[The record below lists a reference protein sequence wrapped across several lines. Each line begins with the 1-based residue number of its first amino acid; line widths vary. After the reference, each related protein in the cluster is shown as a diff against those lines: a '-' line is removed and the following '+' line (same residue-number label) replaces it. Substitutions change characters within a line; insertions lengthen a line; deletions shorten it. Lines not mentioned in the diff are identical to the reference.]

1 MINYEG
7 ISYNLE
13 TIIEF
18 SSLKLLLEALA
29 KKQIEHNI
37 LFYGQNVNINKINN
51 NDNINQE
58 NNLDK
63 TETNNN
69 NENNNENNIEKIWIE
84 KINNS
89 GLIKVFIESQKK
101 LEEQNSFINELK
113 NKIDSLE
120 KNNETLVKE
129 INETKQIIIQNKE
142 KEREKKEKQNKEK
155 EKEII
160 KDNNKI
166 NKEEDKK
173 ETEKEKEKEET
184 NKETKEKKEIV
195 KKPENKDNNKD
206 NEKQNENINNINE
219 VINKPP
225 IKEEIIINEPIN
237 TESKTINI
245 YDTKN
250 KTKIHETYKYEKLE
264 NQLSQLEEKI
274 NSINDRLDEIEENT
288 DNNTSDININKND
301 ISKLKEKFKNFE
313 KKYNSKTQIPT
324 LVPETTNLQEEKNIE
339 EPNNNDDRINNLEN
353 DLNNLEDKLIKMID
367 QKLNEVKKRKSDD
380 NLIKDLNSQKEKL
393 KDFTDRINIEIK
405 TLKNKDEEL
414 ENKIQE
420 LMTFPEIKKINEKI
434 KIIQQELE
442 GSATKEDSKR
452 ILEELDKL
460 NQELNKYK
468 SFTASQKEVNNK
480 SREDMLRLKEAFDE
494 LKQDFS
500 SLNNLLEKNSLNK
513 LIENINN
520 ITDKFVEKSLYEN
533 DIKLI
538 NKKISKLQMDVNEH
552 NRNFAEL
559 MPKLEGILD
568 INEFNKLKKN
578 VEDLMSKGGN
588 LVNTNKSLDTQEIIR
603 NIKSME
609 AQVKIF
615 MKKLETENEKE
626 KERIN
631 DNCILASRPVGGF
644 KCASCETYI
653 GDIKENNVYLP
664 WNKYHGQ
671 DRPYRL
677 GSSFSRIL
685 QGLNIEQNYN
695 PFLHKKNYLKS
706 ENEKRYQIQNDS
718 LSVKKIRKIPPLN
731 QITISETNLENKYN
745 NSRSNNKTID
755 EQEMN
760 EYNGSGFMTNNKLK
774 KKLNVNLWGI
784 KSLKNLGNDKNVM
797 TINVPGKSNKKTN
810 FDTNSFDKDNIYNKN
825 FLQEKVVK
833 ITKKPKGNKINNSED
848 NENNLIVSSL

>member
-18 SSLKLLLEALA
+18 RSLKLLLEALA
-29 KKQIEHNI
+29 KKQMEHNI

-58 NNLDK
+58 NNIDK
-63 TETNNN
+63 TETNIN
-69 NENNNENNIEKIWIE
+69 NENNKENDIENNFEKIWME

-101 LEEQNSFINELK
+101 LEEQNNFINELK

-120 KNNETLVKE
+120 KNNETLIKE

-142 KEREKKEKQNKEK
+142 KEDHKEKEK

-160 KDNNKI
+160 NDTNEI
-166 NKEEDKK
+166 N
-173 ETEKEKEKEET
+173 KEKEK
-184 NKETKEKKEIV
+184 KEIEKVENDKDTKEKKELV
-195 KKPENKDNNKD
+195 KKPENKDIKKEE
-206 NEKQNENINNINE
+206 EKQNENININE
-219 VINKPP
+219 EIKKPK
-225 IKEEIIINEPIN
+225 IKEDIIINEPTN
-237 TESKTINI
+237 TESKIINI

-274 NSINDRLDEIEENT
+274 NSINERLEEIEENT

-301 ISKLKEKFKNFE
+301 ISKLKDKFKNFE
-313 KKYNSKTQIPT
+313 KKYNSKTQLPT
-324 LVPETTNLQEEKNIE
+324 PAPETTVPQEEKNIE
-339 EPNNNDDRINNLEN
+339 EPNDNDDRINTLEN

-367 QKLNEVKKRKSDD
+367 QKLNEFKKRKSNED
-380 NLIKDLNSQKEKL
+380 LIKDLNSQKEKL

-405 TLKNKDEEL
+405 TLRNKDEEL

-420 LMTFPEIKKINEKI
+420 LMTFPELKKINDKI
-434 KIIQQELE
+434 KAIEQELE
-442 GSATKEDSKR
+442 GSSTKEDTKH
-452 ILEELDKL
+452 ILEELDKFH
-460 NQELNKYK
+460 QELNKYK
-468 SFTASQKEVNNK
+468 SIISNQKEMNIK
-480 SREDMLRLKEAFDE
+480 TREDMLRLKEEFDE
-494 LKQDFS
+494 IKQDFS
-500 SLNNLLEKNSLNK
+500 SLNNLLENNSLNK

-533 DIKLI
+533 DMKLI

-578 VEDLMSKGGN
+578 VEDLMSKSGS
-588 LVNTNKSLDTQEIIR
+588 LVSSNKSLDTQEIIK

-615 MKKLETENEKE
+615 MKKLENESEKE

-653 GDIKENNVYLP
+653 GDIKENNIYLP

-706 ENEKRYQIQNDS
+706 ENDKRYQIQNDS

-731 QITISETNLENKYN
+731 QLTISETNLEHKFN
-745 NSRSNNKTID
+745 NSKSINKTID
-755 EQEMN
+755 EQKSN
-760 EYNGSGFMTNNKLK
+760 EYNGSGFVTNNKLK

-797 TINVPGKSNKKTN
+797 TINVPSKSTNKRN
-810 FDTNSFDKDNIYNKN
+810 FEANSFDKDNINNKN

-833 ITKKPKGNKINNSED
+833 ITKKPKGNQINNSED
-848 NENNLIVSSL
+848 NENNLIVPSL

>member
-18 SSLKLLLEALA
+18 RSLKLLLEALT
-29 KKQIEHNI
+29 KKQIEHNV

-51 NDNINQE
+51 NDNIYKE

-69 NENNNENNIEKIWIE
+69 KDINDNINENNFEKIWME

-89 GLIKVFIESQKK
+89 GLIKVFIESQNK
-101 LEEQNSFINELK
+101 LEEQNNFINELK

-120 KNNETLVKE
+120 KNNETLIKE

-142 KEREKKEKQNKEK
+142 KEDHKEMEK

-160 KDNNKI
+160 KDTNEI
-166 NKEEDKK
+166 NKEEEKK
-173 ETEKEKEKEET
+173 EIEKVENDKD
-184 NKETKEKKEIV
+184 TKEKKEIIQ
-195 KKPENKDNNKD
+195 KPENKDIKKEE
-206 NEKQNENINNINE
+206 EKQNENTNINE
-219 VINKPP
+219 EIKKPK
-225 IKEEIIINEPIN
+225 IKEDIIINEPTN
-237 TESKTINI
+237 TESKIINI

-274 NSINDRLDEIEENT
+274 NSINERLEEIEENT

-301 ISKLKEKFKNFE
+301 ISKLKDKFKNFE
-313 KKYNSKTQIPT
+313 KKYNSKTQLPT
-324 LVPETTNLQEEKNIE
+324 PAPETTVPQEEKNIE
-339 EPNNNDDRINNLEN
+339 EPNDNDDRINTLEN

-367 QKLNEVKKRKSDD
+367 QKLNEFKKRKSNDD
-380 NLIKDLNSQKEKL
+380 LIKDLNSQKEKL

-405 TLKNKDEEL
+405 TLRNKDEEL

-420 LMTFPEIKKINEKI
+420 LMKFPELKKINDKI
-434 KIIQQELE
+434 KAIEQELE
-442 GSATKEDSKR
+442 GSATKEDTKH
-452 ILEELDKL
+452 ILEELDKF

-468 SFTASQKEVNNK
+468 SIISNQKEMNIK
-480 SREDMLRLKEAFDE
+480 TREDMLRLKEEFDE
-494 LKQDFS
+494 IKQDFS
-500 SLNNLLEKNSLNK
+500 SLNNLLENNSLNK

-533 DIKLI
+533 DMKLI

-578 VEDLMSKGGN
+578 VEDLMSKSGS
-588 LVNTNKSLDTQEIIR
+588 LVSSNKSLDTQEIIK

-615 MKKLETENEKE
+615 MKKLENESEKE

-653 GDIKENNVYLP
+653 GDIKENNIYLP

-706 ENEKRYQIQNDS
+706 ENDKRCQIQNDS

-731 QITISETNLENKYN
+731 QLTISETNLEHKFN
-745 NSRSNNKTID
+745 NSKSINKTID
-755 EQEMN
+755 EQKSN
-760 EYNGSGFMTNNKLK
+760 EYNGSGFVTNNKLK

-797 TINVPGKSNKKTN
+797 TINVPSKSTNKRT
-810 FDTNSFDKDNIYNKN
+810 FEANSFDKDNINNKN

-833 ITKKPKGNKINNSED
+833 ITKKPKRNQINNSED
-848 NENNLIVSSL
+848 NENNLIVPSL

>member
-18 SSLKLLLEALA
+18 RSLKLLLEALA
-29 KKQIEHNI
+29 KKQMEHNI

-58 NNLDK
+58 NNIDK
-63 TETNNN
+63 TETNIN
-69 NENNNENNIEKIWIE
+69 NENNKENDIENNFEKIWME

-101 LEEQNSFINELK
+101 LEEQNNFINELK

-120 KNNETLVKE
+120 KNNETLIKE

-142 KEREKKEKQNKEK
+142 KEDHKEKEK

-160 KDNNKI
+160 KDSNEI
-166 NKEEDKK
+166 N
-173 ETEKEKEKEET
+173 KEKEK
-184 NKETKEKKEIV
+184 KEIEKVENDKDTKEKKEIV
-195 KKPENKDNNKD
+195 KKPENKDIKKEE
-206 NEKQNENINNINE
+206 EKQNENININE
-219 VINKPP
+219 EIKKPK
-225 IKEEIIINEPIN
+225 IKEDIIINEPTN
-237 TESKTINI
+237 TESKIINI

-274 NSINDRLDEIEENT
+274 NSINERLEEIEENT

-301 ISKLKEKFKNFE
+301 ISKLKDKFKNFE
-313 KKYNSKTQIPT
+313 KKYNSKTQLPT
-324 LVPETTNLQEEKNIE
+324 PAPETTVPQEEKNIE
-339 EPNNNDDRINNLEN
+339 EPNDNDDRINTLEN

-367 QKLNEVKKRKSDD
+367 QKLNEFKKRKSNED
-380 NLIKDLNSQKEKL
+380 LIKDLNSQKEKL

-405 TLKNKDEEL
+405 TLRNKDEEL

-420 LMTFPEIKKINEKI
+420 LMTFPELKKVNDKI
-434 KIIQQELE
+434 KAIEQELE
-442 GSATKEDSKR
+442 GSATKEDTKH
-452 ILEELDKL
+452 ILEELGKF

-468 SFTASQKEVNNK
+468 SIISNQKEMNIK
-480 SREDMLRLKEAFDE
+480 TKEDMLRLKEEFDE
-494 LKQDFS
+494 IKQDFS
-500 SLNNLLEKNSLNK
+500 SLNNLLENNSLNK

-533 DIKLI
+533 DMKLI

-578 VEDLMSKGGN
+578 VEDLMSKSGS
-588 LVNTNKSLDTQEIIR
+588 LVSSNKSLDTQEIIK

-615 MKKLETENEKE
+615 MKKLENESEKE

-653 GDIKENNVYLP
+653 GDIKENNIYLP

-706 ENEKRYQIQNDS
+706 ENDKRYQIQNDS

-731 QITISETNLENKYN
+731 QLTISETNLEHKFN
-745 NSRSNNKTID
+745 NSKSINKTID
-755 EQEMN
+755 EQKSN
-760 EYNGSGFMTNNKLK
+760 EYNGSGFVTNNKLK

-797 TINVPGKSNKKTN
+797 TINVPSKSTNKRN
-810 FDTNSFDKDNIYNKN
+810 FEANSFDKDNINNKN
-825 FLQEKVVK
+825 FLQEKVLK
-833 ITKKPKGNKINNSED
+833 ITKKPKGNQINNSED
-848 NENNLIVSSL
+848 NENNLIVPSL

>member
-18 SSLKLLLEALA
+18 RSLKLLLEALA
-29 KKQIEHNI
+29 KKQMEHNI

-58 NNLDK
+58 NNIDK
-63 TETNNN
+63 TETNIN
-69 NENNNENNIEKIWIE
+69 NENNKENDIENNFEKILME

-101 LEEQNSFINELK
+101 LEEQNNFINELK

-120 KNNETLVKE
+120 KNNETLIKE

-142 KEREKKEKQNKEK
+142 KEDHKEKEK

-160 KDNNKI
+160 KDTNEI
-166 NKEEDKK
+166 NKEEEKK
-173 ETEKEKEKEET
+173 EIEKVENDKD
-184 NKETKEKKEIV
+184 TKEKKEIV
-195 KKPENKDNNKD
+195 QKPENKDIKKEE
-206 NEKQNENINNINE
+206 EKQNENININE
-219 VINKPP
+219 EIKKPK
-225 IKEEIIINEPIN
+225 IKEDIIINEPTN
-237 TESKTINI
+237 TESKIINI

-274 NSINDRLDEIEENT
+274 NSINERLEEIEENT

-301 ISKLKEKFKNFE
+301 ISKLKDKFKNFE
-313 KKYNSKTQIPT
+313 KKYNSKTQLPT
-324 LVPETTNLQEEKNIE
+324 PAPETTVPQEEKNIE
-339 EPNNNDDRINNLEN
+339 ELNDNNDRINTLEN

-367 QKLNEVKKRKSDD
+367 QKLNEFKKRKSNED
-380 NLIKDLNSQKEKL
+380 LIKDLNSQKEKL

-405 TLKNKDEEL
+405 TLRNKDEEL

-420 LMTFPEIKKINEKI
+420 LMTFPELKKINDKI
-434 KIIQQELE
+434 KAIEQELE
-442 GSATKEDSKR
+442 GSATKEDTKH
-452 ILEELDKL
+452 ILEELDKF

-468 SFTASQKEVNNK
+468 SIISNQKEMNIK
-480 SREDMLRLKEAFDE
+480 TREDMLRLKEEFDE
-494 LKQDFS
+494 IKQDFS
-500 SLNNLLEKNSLNK
+500 SLNNLLENNSLNK

-533 DIKLI
+533 DMKLI

-578 VEDLMSKGGN
+578 VEDLMSKSGS
-588 LVNTNKSLDTQEIIR
+588 LVSSNKSLDTQEIIK

-615 MKKLETENEKE
+615 MKKLENESEKE

-653 GDIKENNVYLP
+653 GDIKENNIYLP

-706 ENEKRYQIQNDS
+706 ENDKRYQIQNDS

-731 QITISETNLENKYN
+731 QLTISETNLEHKFN
-745 NSRSNNKTID
+745 NSKSINKTID
-755 EQEMN
+755 EQKSN
-760 EYNGSGFMTNNKLK
+760 EYNGSGFVTNNKLK

-797 TINVPGKSNKKTN
+797 TINVPSKSTNKRN
-810 FDTNSFDKDNIYNKN
+810 FEANSFDKDNINNKN
-825 FLQEKVVK
+825 FLQEKVLK
-833 ITKKPKGNKINNSED
+833 ITKKPKGNQINNSED
-848 NENNLIVSSL
+848 NENNLIVPSL

>member
-18 SSLKLLLEALA
+18 RSLKLLLEALA
-29 KKQIEHNI
+29 KKQMEHNI

-58 NNLDK
+58 NNIDK
-63 TETNNN
+63 TETNIN
-69 NENNNENNIEKIWIE
+69 NENNKENDIENNFEKILME

-101 LEEQNSFINELK
+101 LEEKNNFINELK

-120 KNNETLVKE
+120 KNNETLIKE

-142 KEREKKEKQNKEK
+142 KEEHKEKEK

-160 KDNNKI
+160 KDTNEI
-166 NKEEDKK
+166 NKEEEKK
-173 ETEKEKEKEET
+173 EIEKVENDKD
-184 NKETKEKKEIV
+184 TKEKKEIIQ
-195 KKPENKDNNKD
+195 KPENKDIKKEE
-206 NEKQNENINNINE
+206 EKQNENTNINE
-219 VINKPP
+219 EIKKPK
-225 IKEEIIINEPIN
+225 IKEDIIINEPTN
-237 TESKTINI
+237 TESKIINI

-264 NQLSQLEEKI
+264 KQLSQLEEKI
-274 NSINDRLDEIEENT
+274 NSINERLEEIEENT

-301 ISKLKEKFKNFE
+301 ISKLKDKFKNFE
-313 KKYNSKTQIPT
+313 KKYNSKTQLPT
-324 LVPETTNLQEEKNIE
+324 PAPETTVPQEEKNIE
-339 EPNNNDDRINNLEN
+339 ELNDNNDRINTLEN

-367 QKLNEVKKRKSDD
+367 QKLNEFKKRKSNED
-380 NLIKDLNSQKEKL
+380 LIKDLNSQKEKL

-405 TLKNKDEEL
+405 TLRNKDEEL

-420 LMTFPEIKKINEKI
+420 LMTFSELKKINDKI
-434 KIIQQELE
+434 KAIEQELE
-442 GSATKEDSKR
+442 GSATKEDTKH
-452 ILEELDKL
+452 ILEELDKF

-468 SFTASQKEVNNK
+468 SIISNQKEMNIK
-480 SREDMLRLKEAFDE
+480 TREDMLRLKEEFDE
-494 LKQDFS
+494 IKQDFS
-500 SLNNLLEKNSLNK
+500 SLNNLLENNSLNK

-533 DIKLI
+533 DMKLI

-578 VEDLMSKGGN
+578 VEDLMSKSGS
-588 LVNTNKSLDTQEIIR
+588 LVSSNKSLDTQEIIK

-615 MKKLETENEKE
+615 MKKLENESEKE

-653 GDIKENNVYLP
+653 GDIKENNIYLP

-706 ENEKRYQIQNDS
+706 ENDKRYQIQNDS

-731 QITISETNLENKYN
+731 QLTISETNLEHKFN
-745 NSRSNNKTID
+745 NSKSINKTID
-755 EQEMN
+755 EQKSN
-760 EYNGSGFMTNNKLK
+760 EYNGSGFVTNNKLK

-797 TINVPGKSNKKTN
+797 TINVPSKSTNKRN
-810 FDTNSFDKDNIYNKN
+810 FEANSFDKDNINNKN
-825 FLQEKVVK
+825 FLQEKVLK
-833 ITKKPKGNKINNSED
+833 ITKKPKGNQINNSED
-848 NENNLIVSSL
+848 NENNLIVPSL

>member
-18 SSLKLLLEALA
+18 RSLKLLLEALA
-29 KKQIEHNI
+29 KKQMEHNI
-37 LFYGQNVNINKINN
+37 LFYGQNVIINKINN

-58 NNLDK
+58 NNIDK
-63 TETNNN
+63 TETNIN
-69 NENNNENNIEKIWIE
+69 NENNKENDIENNFEKIWME

-101 LEEQNSFINELK
+101 LEEQNNFINELK

-120 KNNETLVKE
+120 KNNETLIKE

-142 KEREKKEKQNKEK
+142 KEDHKEKEK

-160 KDNNKI
+160 KDSNEI
-166 NKEEDKK
+166 NKEEEKK
-173 ETEKEKEKEET
+173 EIEKVENDKD
-184 NKETKEKKEIV
+184 TKEKKEIIQ
-195 KKPENKDNNKD
+195 KPENKDIKKEE
-206 NEKQNENINNINE
+206 EKQNENININE
-219 VINKPP
+219 EIKKPK
-225 IKEEIIINEPIN
+225 IKEDIIINEPTN
-237 TESKTINI
+237 TESKIINI

-274 NSINDRLDEIEENT
+274 NSINERLEEIEENT

-301 ISKLKEKFKNFE
+301 ISKLKDKFKNFE
-313 KKYNSKTQIPT
+313 KKYNSKTQLPT
-324 LVPETTNLQEEKNIE
+324 PAPETTVPQEEKNIE
-339 EPNNNDDRINNLEN
+339 ELNDNNDRINTLEN

-367 QKLNEVKKRKSDD
+367 QKLNEFKKRKSNED
-380 NLIKDLNSQKEKL
+380 LIKDLNSQKEKL

-405 TLKNKDEEL
+405 TLRNKDEEL

-420 LMTFPEIKKINEKI
+420 LMTFPELKKINDKI
-434 KIIQQELE
+434 KAIEQELE
-442 GSATKEDSKR
+442 GSATKEDTKH
-452 ILEELDKL
+452 ILEELDKFK
-460 NQELNKYK
+460 QELNKYK
-468 SFTASQKEVNNK
+468 SIVSNQKEMNIK
-480 SREDMLRLKEAFDE
+480 TREDMLRLKEEFDE
-494 LKQDFS
+494 IKQDFS
-500 SLNNLLEKNSLNK
+500 SLNNLLENNSLNK

-533 DIKLI
+533 DMKLI

-578 VEDLMSKGGN
+578 VEDLMSKSGS
-588 LVNTNKSLDTQEIIR
+588 LVSSNKSLDTQEIIK

-615 MKKLETENEKE
+615 MKKLENESEKE

-653 GDIKENNVYLP
+653 GDIKENNIYLP

-706 ENEKRYQIQNDS
+706 ENDKRYQIQNDS

-731 QITISETNLENKYN
+731 QLTISETNLEHKFN
-745 NSRSNNKTID
+745 NSKSINKTID
-755 EQEMN
+755 EQKSN
-760 EYNGSGFMTNNKLK
+760 EYNGSGFVTNNKLK

-797 TINVPGKSNKKTN
+797 TINVPSKSTNKRN
-810 FDTNSFDKDNIYNKN
+810 FEANSFDKDNINNKN
-825 FLQEKVVK
+825 FLQEKVLK
-833 ITKKPKGNKINNSED
+833 ITKKPKGNQINNSED
-848 NENNLIVSSL
+848 NENNLIVPSL

>member
-18 SSLKLLLEALA
+18 RSLKLLLEALA
-29 KKQIEHNI
+29 KKQMEHNI

-58 NNLDK
+58 NNIDK
-63 TETNNN
+63 TETNIN
-69 NENNNENNIEKIWIE
+69 NENNKENDIENNFEKIWME

-101 LEEQNSFINELK
+101 LEEQNNFINELK

-120 KNNETLVKE
+120 KNNETLIKE

-142 KEREKKEKQNKEK
+142 KEDHKEKEK

-160 KDNNKI
+160 KDTNEI
-166 NKEEDKK
+166 NKEEEKK
-173 ETEKEKEKEET
+173 EIEKVENDKD
-184 NKETKEKKEIV
+184 TKEKKEIIQ
-195 KKPENKDNNKD
+195 KPENKDIKKEE
-206 NEKQNENINNINE
+206 EKQNENININE
-219 VINKPP
+219 EIKKPK
-225 IKEEIIINEPIN
+225 IKEDIIINEPTN
-237 TESKTINI
+237 TESKIINI

-274 NSINDRLDEIEENT
+274 NSINERLEEIEENT

-301 ISKLKEKFKNFE
+301 ISKLKDKFKNFE
-313 KKYNSKTQIPT
+313 KKYNSKTQLPT
-324 LVPETTNLQEEKNIE
+324 PAPETTVPQEEKNIE
-339 EPNNNDDRINNLEN
+339 EPNDNDDRINTLEN

-367 QKLNEVKKRKSDD
+367 QKLNEFKKRKSNED
-380 NLIKDLNSQKEKL
+380 LIKDLNSQKEKL

-405 TLKNKDEEL
+405 TLRNKDEEL

-420 LMTFPEIKKINEKI
+420 LMTFSELKKINDKI
-434 KIIQQELE
+434 KAIEQELE
-442 GSATKEDSKR
+442 GSATKEDTKH
-452 ILEELDKL
+452 ILEELDKF

-468 SFTASQKEVNNK
+468 SIISNQKEMNIK
-480 SREDMLRLKEAFDE
+480 TREDMLRLKEEFDE
-494 LKQDFS
+494 IKQDFS
-500 SLNNLLEKNSLNK
+500 SLNNLLENNSLNK

-533 DIKLI
+533 DMKLI

-578 VEDLMSKGGN
+578 VEDLMSKSGS
-588 LVNTNKSLDTQEIIR
+588 LVSSNKSLDTQEIIK

-615 MKKLETENEKE
+615 MKKLENESEKE

-653 GDIKENNVYLP
+653 GDIKENNIYLP

-706 ENEKRYQIQNDS
+706 ENDKRYQIQNDS

-731 QITISETNLENKYN
+731 QLTISETNLEHKFN
-745 NSRSNNKTID
+745 NSKSINKTID
-755 EQEMN
+755 EQKSN
-760 EYNGSGFMTNNKLK
+760 EYNGSGFVTNNKLK

-797 TINVPGKSNKKTN
+797 TINVPSKSTNKRN
-810 FDTNSFDKDNIYNKN
+810 FEANSFDKDNINNKN
-825 FLQEKVVK
+825 LLQEKVVK
-833 ITKKPKGNKINNSED
+833 ITKKPKGNQINNSED
-848 NENNLIVSSL
+848 NENNLIVPSL

>member
-18 SSLKLLLEALA
+18 RSLKLLLEALA
-29 KKQIEHNI
+29 KKQMEHNI
-37 LFYGQNVNINKINN
+37 LFYGQNVNINKKNN

-58 NNLDK
+58 NNIDK
-63 TETNNN
+63 TETNIN
-69 NENNNENNIEKIWIE
+69 NENNKENDIENNFEKIWME

-101 LEEQNSFINELK
+101 LEEQNNFINELK

-120 KNNETLVKE
+120 KNNETLIKE

-142 KEREKKEKQNKEK
+142 KEDHKEKEK
-155 EKEII
+155 EKEI
-160 KDNNKI
+160 KDTNEI
-166 NKEEDKK
+166 NKEEEKK
-173 ETEKEKEKEET
+173 EIEKVENDKD
-184 NKETKEKKEIV
+184 TKEKKEIIQ
-195 KKPENKDNNKD
+195 KPENKDIKKEE
-206 NEKQNENINNINE
+206 EKQNENTNINE
-219 VINKPP
+219 EIKKPK
-225 IKEEIIINEPIN
+225 IKEDIIINEPTN
-237 TESKTINI
+237 TESKIINI

-274 NSINDRLDEIEENT
+274 NSINERLEEIEENT

-301 ISKLKEKFKNFE
+301 ISKLKDKFKNFE
-313 KKYNSKTQIPT
+313 KKYNSKTQLLTPA
-324 LVPETTNLQEEKNIE
+324 PETTVPQEEKNIE
-339 EPNNNDDRINNLEN
+339 ELNDNNDRINTLEN

-367 QKLNEVKKRKSDD
+367 QKLNEFKKRKSNED
-380 NLIKDLNSQKEKL
+380 LIKDLNSQKEKL
-393 KDFTDRINIEIK
+393 KDFTERINIEIK
-405 TLKNKDEEL
+405 TLRNKDEEL

-420 LMTFPEIKKINEKI
+420 LMTFPELKKINDKI
-434 KIIQQELE
+434 KAIEQELE
-442 GSATKEDSKR
+442 GSATKEDTKH
-452 ILEELDKL
+452 ILEELDKF

-468 SFTASQKEVNNK
+468 SIISNQKEMNIK
-480 SREDMLRLKEAFDE
+480 TREDMLRLKEEFDE
-494 LKQDFS
+494 IKQDFS
-500 SLNNLLEKNSLNK
+500 SLNNLLENNSLNK

-533 DIKLI
+533 DMKLI

-578 VEDLMSKGGN
+578 VEDLMSKSGS
-588 LVNTNKSLDTQEIIR
+588 LVSSNKSLDTQEIIK

-615 MKKLETENEKE
+615 MKKLENESEKE

-653 GDIKENNVYLP
+653 GDIKENNIYLP

-706 ENEKRYQIQNDS
+706 ENDKRYQIQNDS

-731 QITISETNLENKYN
+731 QLTISETNLEHKFN
-745 NSRSNNKTID
+745 NSKSINKTID
-755 EQEMN
+755 EQKSN
-760 EYNGSGFMTNNKLK
+760 EYNGSGFVTNNKLK

-797 TINVPGKSNKKTN
+797 TINVPSKSTNKRN
-810 FDTNSFDKDNIYNKN
+810 FEANSFDKDNINNNN

-833 ITKKPKGNKINNSED
+833 ITKKPKGNQINNSEE
-848 NENNLIVSSL
+848 NENNLIVPSL

>member
-18 SSLKLLLEALA
+18 RSLKLLLEALA
-29 KKQIEHNI
+29 KKQMEHNI
-37 LFYGQNVNINKINN
+37 LFYGQNANINKINN
-51 NDNINQE
+51 NDIINQE
-58 NNLDK
+58 NNIDK
-63 TETNNN
+63 TETNIN
-69 NENNNENNIEKIWIE
+69 NENNKENDFENNFEKIWME

-89 GLIKVFIESQKK
+89 GLIKAFIESQKK
-101 LEEQNSFINELK
+101 LEEKNNFIKELK

-120 KNNETLVKE
+120 KNNETLIKE

-142 KEREKKEKQNKEK
+142 KEEHKEKEK

-160 KDNNKI
+160 KDTNEI
-166 NKEEDKK
+166 NKEEEKK
-173 ETEKEKEKEET
+173 EIEKVENDKD
-184 NKETKEKKEIV
+184 TKEKKEIIQ
-195 KKPENKDNNKD
+195 KPENKDIKIEE
-206 NEKQNENINNINE
+206 EKQNENININE
-219 VINKPP
+219 EIKKPK
-225 IKEEIIINEPIN
+225 IKEDIIINEPTN
-237 TESKTINI
+237 TESKIINI

-274 NSINDRLDEIEENT
+274 NSINERLEEIEENT

-301 ISKLKEKFKNFE
+301 ISKLKDKFKNFE
-313 KKYNSKTQIPT
+313 KKYNSKTQLPT
-324 LVPETTNLQEEKNIE
+324 PAPETTVPQEEKNIE
-339 EPNNNDDRINNLEN
+339 ELNDNNDRINTLEN

-367 QKLNEVKKRKSDD
+367 QKLNEFKKRKSNED
-380 NLIKDLNSQKEKL
+380 LIKDLNSQKEKL

-405 TLKNKDEEL
+405 TLRNKDEEL

-420 LMTFPEIKKINEKI
+420 LMKFPELKKINDKI
-434 KIIQQELE
+434 KAMEQELE
-442 GSATKEDSKR
+442 GSATKEDTKH
-452 ILEELDKL
+452 ILEELDKF

-468 SFTASQKEVNNK
+468 SIISNQKEMNIK
-480 SREDMLRLKEAFDE
+480 TREDMLRLKEEFDE
-494 LKQDFS
+494 IKQDFS
-500 SLNNLLEKNSLNK
+500 SLNNLLENNSLNK

-533 DIKLI
+533 DMKLI

-578 VEDLMSKGGN
+578 VEDLMSKSGN
-588 LVNTNKSLDTQEIIR
+588 LVSSNKSLDTQEIIK

-615 MKKLETENEKE
+615 MKKLENESEKE

-653 GDIKENNVYLP
+653 GDIKENNIYLP

-706 ENEKRYQIQNDS
+706 ENDKRYQIQNDS

-731 QITISETNLENKYN
+731 QLTISETNLEHKFN
-745 NSRSNNKTID
+745 NSKSINKTID
-755 EQEMN
+755 EQKSN
-760 EYNGSGFMTNNKLK
+760 EYNGSGFVTNNKLK

-797 TINVPGKSNKKTN
+797 TINVPSKSTNKRN
-810 FDTNSFDKDNIYNKN
+810 FEANSFDKDNINNKN
-825 FLQEKVVK
+825 FLQEKVLK
-833 ITKKPKGNKINNSED
+833 ITKKPKGNQINNSED
-848 NENNLIVSSL
+848 NENNLIVPSL

>member
-18 SSLKLLLEALA
+18 RSLKLLLEALA
-29 KKQIEHNI
+29 KKQMEHNI

-58 NNLDK
+58 NNIDK
-63 TETNNN
+63 TETNIN
-69 NENNNENNIEKIWIE
+69 NENNKENDIENNFEKIWME

-101 LEEQNSFINELK
+101 LEEQNNFINELK

-120 KNNETLVKE
+120 KNNETLIKE

-142 KEREKKEKQNKEK
+142 KEDHKEKEK

-160 KDNNKI
+160 KDTNEI
-166 NKEEDKK
+166 N
-173 ETEKEKEKEET
+173 KEKEK
-184 NKETKEKKEIV
+184 KEIEKVENDKDTKEKKEIIQ
-195 KKPENKDNNKD
+195 KPENKDIKKEE
-206 NEKQNENINNINE
+206 EKQNENTNINE
-219 VINKPP
+219 EIKKPK
-225 IKEEIIINEPIN
+225 IKEDIIINEPTN
-237 TESKTINI
+237 TESKIINI

-274 NSINDRLDEIEENT
+274 NSINERLEEIEENT

-301 ISKLKEKFKNFE
+301 ISKLKDKFKNFE
-313 KKYNSKTQIPT
+313 KKYNSKTQLPT
-324 LVPETTNLQEEKNIE
+324 PAPETTVPQEEKNIE
-339 EPNNNDDRINNLEN
+339 ELNDNNDRINTLEN

-367 QKLNEVKKRKSDD
+367 QKLNEFKKRKSNED
-380 NLIKDLNSQKEKL
+380 LIKDLNSQKEKL

-405 TLKNKDEEL
+405 TLRNKDEEL

-420 LMTFPEIKKINEKI
+420 LMTFSELKKINDKI
-434 KIIQQELE
+434 KAIEQELE
-442 GSATKEDSKR
+442 GSATKEDTKH
-452 ILEELDKL
+452 ILEELDKFK
-460 NQELNKYK
+460 QELNKYK
-468 SFTASQKEVNNK
+468 SIVSNQKEMNIK
-480 SREDMLRLKEAFDE
+480 TREDMLRLKEEFDE
-494 LKQDFS
+494 IKQDFS
-500 SLNNLLEKNSLNK
+500 SLNNLLENNSLNK

-533 DIKLI
+533 DMKLI

-578 VEDLMSKGGN
+578 VEDLMSKSGSI
-588 LVNTNKSLDTQEIIR
+588 VNSNKSLDTQEIIK

-615 MKKLETENEKE
+615 LKKLENESEKE

-653 GDIKENNVYLP
+653 GDIKENNIYLP

-706 ENEKRYQIQNDS
+706 ENDKRYQIQNDS

-731 QITISETNLENKYN
+731 QLTISETNLEHKFN
-745 NSRSNNKTID
+745 NSKSINKTID
-755 EQEMN
+755 EQKSN
-760 EYNGSGFMTNNKLK
+760 EYNGSGFVTNNKLK

-797 TINVPGKSNKKTN
+797 TINVPSKSTNKRN
-810 FDTNSFDKDNIYNKN
+810 FEANSFDKDNINNKN

-833 ITKKPKGNKINNSED
+833 ITKKPKGNQINNSED
-848 NENNLIVSSL
+848 NENNLIVPSL

>member
-18 SSLKLLLEALA
+18 RSLKLLLEALA
-29 KKQIEHNI
+29 KKQMEHNI

-58 NNLDK
+58 NNIDK
-63 TETNNN
+63 TETNIN
-69 NENNNENNIEKIWIE
+69 NENNKENDIENNFEKIWME

-101 LEEQNSFINELK
+101 LEEQNNFINELK

-120 KNNETLVKE
+120 KNNETLIKE

-142 KEREKKEKQNKEK
+142 KEDHKEKEK

-160 KDNNKI
+160 NDTNEI
-166 NKEEDKK
+166 N
-173 ETEKEKEKEET
+173 KEKEK
-184 NKETKEKKEIV
+184 KEIEKVENDKDTKEKKEIIQ
-195 KKPENKDNNKD
+195 KPENKDIKKEE
-206 NEKQNENINNINE
+206 EKQNENTNINE
-219 VINKPP
+219 EIKKPK
-225 IKEEIIINEPIN
+225 IKEDIIINEPTN
-237 TESKTINI
+237 TESKIINI

-274 NSINDRLDEIEENT
+274 NSINERLEEIEENT

-301 ISKLKEKFKNFE
+301 ISKLKDKFKNFE
-313 KKYNSKTQIPT
+313 KKYNSKTQLPT
-324 LVPETTNLQEEKNIE
+324 PAPETTVPQEEKNIE
-339 EPNNNDDRINNLEN
+339 ELNDNNDRINTLEN

-367 QKLNEVKKRKSDD
+367 QKLNEFKKRKSNDD
-380 NLIKDLNSQKEKL
+380 LIKDLNSQKEKL

-405 TLKNKDEEL
+405 TLRNKDEEL

-420 LMTFPEIKKINEKI
+420 LMTFPELKKINDKI
-434 KIIQQELE
+434 KAIEQELE
-442 GSATKEDSKR
+442 GSATKEDTKH
-452 ILEELDKL
+452 ILEELDKF

-468 SFTASQKEVNNK
+468 SIISNQKEMNIK
-480 SREDMLRLKEAFDE
+480 TREDMLRLKEEFDE
-494 LKQDFS
+494 IKQDFS
-500 SLNNLLEKNSLNK
+500 SLNNLLENNSLNK

-533 DIKLI
+533 DMKLI

-578 VEDLMSKGGN
+578 VEDLMSKSGN
-588 LVNTNKSLDTQEIIR
+588 LVSSNKSLDTQEIIK

-615 MKKLETENEKE
+615 MKKLENESEKE

-653 GDIKENNVYLP
+653 GDIKENNIYLP

-706 ENEKRYQIQNDS
+706 ENDKRYQIQNDS

-731 QITISETNLENKYN
+731 QLTISETNLEHKFN
-745 NSRSNNKTID
+745 NSKSINKTID
-755 EQEMN
+755 EQKSN
-760 EYNGSGFMTNNKLK
+760 EYNGSGFVTNNKLK

-797 TINVPGKSNKKTN
+797 TINVPSKSTNKRN
-810 FDTNSFDKDNIYNKN
+810 FEANSFDKDNINNNN
-825 FLQEKVVK
+825 FLQEKVLK
-833 ITKKPKGNKINNSED
+833 ITKKPKGNQINNSED
-848 NENNLIVSSL
+848 NENNLIVPSL

>member
-18 SSLKLLLEALA
+18 RSLKLLLEALA
-29 KKQIEHNI
+29 KKQMEHNI

-58 NNLDK
+58 NNIDK
-63 TETNNN
+63 TETNIN
-69 NENNNENNIEKIWIE
+69 NENNKENDIENNFEKIWME

-101 LEEQNSFINELK
+101 LEEQNNFINELK

-120 KNNETLVKE
+120 KNNETLIKE

-142 KEREKKEKQNKEK
+142 KEDHKEKEK

-160 KDNNKI
+160 KDTNEI
-166 NKEEDKK
+166 NKEEEKK
-173 ETEKEKEKEET
+173 EIEKVENDKD
-184 NKETKEKKEIV
+184 TKEKKEIV
-195 KKPENKDNNKD
+195 KKPENKDIKKEE
-206 NEKQNENINNINE
+206 EKQNENTNINE
-219 VINKPP
+219 EIKKPK
-225 IKEEIIINEPIN
+225 IKEDIIINEPTN
-237 TESKTINI
+237 TESKIINI

-274 NSINDRLDEIEENT
+274 NSINERLEEIEENT

-301 ISKLKEKFKNFE
+301 ISKLKDKFKNFE
-313 KKYNSKTQIPT
+313 KKYNSKTQLPT
-324 LVPETTNLQEEKNIE
+324 PAPETTVPQEEKNIE
-339 EPNNNDDRINNLEN
+339 ELNDNNDRINTLEN

-367 QKLNEVKKRKSDD
+367 QKLNEFKKRKSNED
-380 NLIKDLNSQKEKL
+380 LIKDLNSQKEKL

-405 TLKNKDEEL
+405 TLRNKDEEL

-420 LMTFPEIKKINEKI
+420 LMTFPELKKVNDKI
-434 KIIQQELE
+434 KAMEQELE
-442 GSATKEDSKR
+442 GSATKEDTKH
-452 ILEELDKL
+452 ILEELDKF

-468 SFTASQKEVNNK
+468 SIISNQKEMNIK
-480 SREDMLRLKEAFDE
+480 TREDMLRLKEEFDGI
-494 LKQDFS
+494 KQDFS
-500 SLNNLLEKNSLNK
+500 SLNNLLENNSLNK

-533 DIKLI
+533 DMKLI

-578 VEDLMSKGGN
+578 VEDLMSKSGS
-588 LVNTNKSLDTQEIIR
+588 LVSSNKSLDTQEIIK

-615 MKKLETENEKE
+615 MKKLENESEKE

-653 GDIKENNVYLP
+653 GDIKENNIYLP

-706 ENEKRYQIQNDS
+706 ENDKRYQIQNDS

-731 QITISETNLENKYN
+731 QLTISETNLEHKFN
-745 NSRSNNKTID
+745 NSKSINKTID
-755 EQEMN
+755 EQKSN
-760 EYNGSGFMTNNKLK
+760 EYNGSGFVTNNKLK

-797 TINVPGKSNKKTN
+797 TINVPSKSTNKRN
-810 FDTNSFDKDNIYNKN
+810 FEANSFDKDNINNKN
-825 FLQEKVVK
+825 FLQEKVLK
-833 ITKKPKGNKINNSED
+833 ITKKPKGNQINNSED
-848 NENNLIVSSL
+848 NENNLIVPSL

>member
-18 SSLKLLLEALA
+18 RSLKLLLEALA
-29 KKQIEHNI
+29 KKQMEHNI

-58 NNLDK
+58 NNIDK
-63 TETNNN
+63 TETNIN
-69 NENNNENNIEKIWIE
+69 NENNKENDIENNFEKILME

-101 LEEQNSFINELK
+101 LEEQNNFINELK
-113 NKIDSLE
+113 NKIDFLE
-120 KNNETLVKE
+120 KNNEILIKE

-142 KEREKKEKQNKEK
+142 KEDHKEKEK

-160 KDNNKI
+160 NDTNEI
-166 NKEEDKK
+166 N
-173 ETEKEKEKEET
+173 KEKEKNEIEKVE
-184 NKETKEKKEIV
+184 NDKDTKEKKEIV
-195 KKPENKDNNKD
+195 KKPENKDIKKEE
-206 NEKQNENINNINE
+206 EKQNENININE
-219 VINKPP
+219 EIKKPK
-225 IKEEIIINEPIN
+225 IKEDIIINEPTN
-237 TESKTINI
+237 TESKIINI

-274 NSINDRLDEIEENT
+274 NSINERLEEIEENT
-288 DNNTSDININKND
+288 DNNTSDINVNKND
-301 ISKLKEKFKNFE
+301 ISKLKDKFKNFE
-313 KKYNSKTQIPT
+313 KKYNSKTQLPT
-324 LVPETTNLQEEKNIE
+324 PAPETTVPQEEKNIE
-339 EPNNNDDRINNLEN
+339 EPNDNDDRINTLEN

-367 QKLNEVKKRKSDD
+367 QKLNEFKKRKSNED
-380 NLIKDLNSQKEKL
+380 LIKDLNSQKEKL

-405 TLKNKDEEL
+405 TLRNKDEEL

-420 LMTFPEIKKINEKI
+420 LMTFSELKKINDKI
-434 KIIQQELE
+434 KAIEQELE
-442 GSATKEDSKR
+442 GSATKEDTKH
-452 ILEELDKL
+452 ILEELDKF

-468 SFTASQKEVNNK
+468 SIISNQKEMNIK
-480 SREDMLRLKEAFDE
+480 TREDMLRLKEEFDE
-494 LKQDFS
+494 IKQDFS
-500 SLNNLLEKNSLNK
+500 SLNNLLENNSLNK

-533 DIKLI
+533 DMKLI

-578 VEDLMSKGGN
+578 VEDLMSKSGS
-588 LVNTNKSLDTQEIIR
+588 LVSSNKSLDTQEIIK

-615 MKKLETENEKE
+615 MKKLENESEKE

-653 GDIKENNVYLP
+653 GDIKENNIYLP

-706 ENEKRYQIQNDS
+706 ENDKRYQIQNDS

-731 QITISETNLENKYN
+731 QLTISETNLEHKFN
-745 NSRSNNKTID
+745 NSKSINKTID
-755 EQEMN
+755 EQKSN
-760 EYNGSGFMTNNKLK
+760 EYNGSGFVTNNKLK

-797 TINVPGKSNKKTN
+797 TINVPSKSTNKRN
-810 FDTNSFDKDNIYNKN
+810 FEANSFDKDNINNKN
-825 FLQEKVVK
+825 FLQEKVLK
-833 ITKKPKGNKINNSED
+833 ITKKPKGNQINNSED
-848 NENNLIVSSL
+848 NENNLIVPSL

>member
-18 SSLKLLLEALA
+18 RSLKLLLEALA
-29 KKQIEHNI
+29 KKQMEHNI

-58 NNLDK
+58 NNIDK
-63 TETNNN
+63 TETNIN
-69 NENNNENNIEKIWIE
+69 NENNKENDIENNFEKIWME

-101 LEEQNSFINELK
+101 LEEQNNFINELK

-120 KNNETLVKE
+120 KNNETLIKE

-142 KEREKKEKQNKEK
+142 KEDHKEKEK

-160 KDNNKI
+160 KDSNEI
-166 NKEEDKK
+166 NKEEEKK
-173 ETEKEKEKEET
+173 EIEKVENDKD
-184 NKETKEKKEIV
+184 TKEKKEIV
-195 KKPENKDNNKD
+195 KKPENKDIKKEE
-206 NEKQNENINNINE
+206 EKQNENININE
-219 VINKPP
+219 EIKKPK
-225 IKEEIIINEPIN
+225 IKEDIIINEPTN
-237 TESKTINI
+237 TESKIINI

-274 NSINDRLDEIEENT
+274 NSINERLEEIEENT

-301 ISKLKEKFKNFE
+301 ISKLKDKFKNFE
-313 KKYNSKTQIPT
+313 KKYNSKTQLPT
-324 LVPETTNLQEEKNIE
+324 PAPETTVPQEEKNIE
-339 EPNNNDDRINNLEN
+339 ELNDNNDRINTLEN

-367 QKLNEVKKRKSDD
+367 QKLNEFKKRKSNED
-380 NLIKDLNSQKEKL
+380 LIKDLNSQKEKL

-405 TLKNKDEEL
+405 TLRNKDEEL

-420 LMTFPEIKKINEKI
+420 LMTFPELKKVNDKI
-434 KIIQQELE
+434 KAMEQELE
-442 GSATKEDSKR
+442 GSATKEDTKH
-452 ILEELDKL
+452 ILEQLDKF

-468 SFTASQKEVNNK
+468 SIISNQKEMNIK
-480 SREDMLRLKEAFDE
+480 TREDMLRLKEEFDE
-494 LKQDFS
+494 IKQDFS
-500 SLNNLLEKNSLNK
+500 SLNNLLENNSLNK

-533 DIKLI
+533 DMKLI

-578 VEDLMSKGGN
+578 VEDLMSKSGS
-588 LVNTNKSLDTQEIIR
+588 LVSSNKSLDTQEIIK

-615 MKKLETENEKE
+615 MKKLENESEKE

-653 GDIKENNVYLP
+653 GDIKENNIYLP

-706 ENEKRYQIQNDS
+706 ENDKRYQIQNDS

-731 QITISETNLENKYN
+731 QLTISETNLEHKFN
-745 NSRSNNKTID
+745 NSKSINKTID
-755 EQEMN
+755 EQKSN
-760 EYNGSGFMTNNKLK
+760 EYNGSGFVTNNKLK

-797 TINVPGKSNKKTN
+797 TINVPSKSTNKRN
-810 FDTNSFDKDNIYNKN
+810 FEANSFDKDNINNKN
-825 FLQEKVVK
+825 FLQEKVLK
-833 ITKKPKGNKINNSED
+833 ITKKPKGNQINNSED
-848 NENNLIVSSL
+848 NENNLIVPSL

>member
-18 SSLKLLLEALA
+18 RSLKLLLEALA
-29 KKQIEHNI
+29 KKQMEHNI

-51 NDNINQE
+51 NDIINQE
-58 NNLDK
+58 NNIDK
-63 TETNNN
+63 TETNINN
-69 NENNNENNIEKIWIE
+69 KNNKENDIENNFEKIWME

-101 LEEQNSFINELK
+101 LEEQNNFINELK

-120 KNNETLVKE
+120 KNNETLIKE

-142 KEREKKEKQNKEK
+142 KEEHKEKEK

-160 KDNNKI
+160 KDTNEI
-166 NKEEDKK
+166 NKEEEKK
-173 ETEKEKEKEET
+173 EIEKVENDKD
-184 NKETKEKKEIV
+184 TKEKKEIIQ
-195 KKPENKDNNKD
+195 KPENKDIKKEE
-206 NEKQNENINNINE
+206 EKQNENININE
-219 VINKPP
+219 EIKKPK
-225 IKEEIIINEPIN
+225 IKEDIIINEPTN
-237 TESKTINI
+237 TESKIINI

-274 NSINDRLDEIEENT
+274 NSINERLEEIEENT

-301 ISKLKEKFKNFE
+301 ISKLKDKFKNFE
-313 KKYNSKTQIPT
+313 KKYNSKTQLPT
-324 LVPETTNLQEEKNIE
+324 PAPETTVPQEDKNIE
-339 EPNNNDDRINNLEN
+339 ELNDNNDRINTLEN

-367 QKLNEVKKRKSDD
+367 QKLNEFKKRKSNED
-380 NLIKDLNSQKEKL
+380 LIKDLNSQKEKL

-405 TLKNKDEEL
+405 TLRNKDEEL

-420 LMTFPEIKKINEKI
+420 LMKFPELKKINDKI
-434 KIIQQELE
+434 KAIEQELE
-442 GSATKEDSKR
+442 GSATKEDTKH
-452 ILEELDKL
+452 ILEELDKF

-468 SFTASQKEVNNK
+468 SIISNQKEMNIK
-480 SREDMLRLKEAFDE
+480 TREDMLRLKEEFDE
-494 LKQDFS
+494 IKQDFS
-500 SLNNLLEKNSLNK
+500 SLNNLLENNSLNK

-533 DIKLI
+533 DMKLI

-578 VEDLMSKGGN
+578 VEDLMSKSGS
-588 LVNTNKSLDTQEIIR
+588 LVSSNKSLDTQEIIK

-615 MKKLETENEKE
+615 MKKLENESEKE

-653 GDIKENNVYLP
+653 GDIKESNIYLP

-706 ENEKRYQIQNDS
+706 ENDKRYQIQNDS

-731 QITISETNLENKYN
+731 QLTISETNLEHKFN
-745 NSRSNNKTID
+745 NSKSINKTID
-755 EQEMN
+755 EQKSN
-760 EYNGSGFMTNNKLK
+760 EYNGSGFVTNNKLK

-797 TINVPGKSNKKTN
+797 TINVPSKSTNKRN
-810 FDTNSFDKDNIYNKN
+810 FEANSFDKDNINNKN

-833 ITKKPKGNKINNSED
+833 ITKKPKGNQINNSED
-848 NENNLIVSSL
+848 NENNLIVPSL

>member
-18 SSLKLLLEALA
+18 RSLKLLLEALA
-29 KKQIEHNI
+29 KKQMEHNI

-58 NNLDK
+58 NNIDK
-63 TETNNN
+63 TETNIN
-69 NENNNENNIEKIWIE
+69 NENNKENDIENNFEKILME

-101 LEEQNSFINELK
+101 LGEKNNFINELK

-120 KNNETLVKE
+120 KNNETLIKE

-142 KEREKKEKQNKEK
+142 KEDHKEKEK

-160 KDNNKI
+160 NDTNEI
-166 NKEEDKK
+166 NKE
-173 ETEKEKEKEET
+173 
-184 NKETKEKKEIV
+184 KEKKEIIQ
-195 KKPENKDNNKD
+195 KPENKDIKKED
-206 NEKQNENINNINE
+206 EKQNENININE
-219 VINKPP
+219 EIKKPK
-225 IKEEIIINEPIN
+225 IKEDIIINEPTN
-237 TESKTINI
+237 TESKIINI

-274 NSINDRLDEIEENT
+274 NSINERLEEIEENT

-301 ISKLKEKFKNFE
+301 ISKLKDKFKNFE
-313 KKYNSKTQIPT
+313 KKYNSKTQLPT
-324 LVPETTNLQEEKNIE
+324 PAPETTVPQEEKNIE
-339 EPNNNDDRINNLEN
+339 EPNDNDDRINTLEN

-367 QKLNEVKKRKSDD
+367 QKLNEFKKRKSNED
-380 NLIKDLNSQKEKL
+380 LIKDLNSQKEKL

-405 TLKNKDEEL
+405 TLRNKDEEL

-420 LMTFPEIKKINEKI
+420 LMTFPELKKINDKI
-434 KIIQQELE
+434 KAIEQELE
-442 GSATKEDSKR
+442 GSATKEDTKH
-452 ILEELDKL
+452 ILEELDKF

-468 SFTASQKEVNNK
+468 SIISNQKEMNIK
-480 SREDMLRLKEAFDE
+480 TKEDMLRLKEEFDE
-494 LKQDFS
+494 IKQDFS
-500 SLNNLLEKNSLNK
+500 SLNNLLENNSLNK

-533 DIKLI
+533 DMKLI

-578 VEDLMSKGGN
+578 VEDLMSKSGS
-588 LVNTNKSLDTQEIIR
+588 LVSSNKSLDTQEIIK

-615 MKKLETENEKE
+615 MKKLENESEKE

-653 GDIKENNVYLP
+653 GDIKENNIYLP

-706 ENEKRYQIQNDS
+706 ENDKRYQIQNDS

-731 QITISETNLENKYN
+731 QLTISETNLEHKFN
-745 NSRSNNKTID
+745 NSKSINKTID
-755 EQEMN
+755 EQKSN
-760 EYNGSGFMTNNKLK
+760 EYNGSGFVTNNKLK

-797 TINVPGKSNKKTN
+797 TINVPSKSTNKRN
-810 FDTNSFDKDNIYNKN
+810 FEANSFDKDNINNKN
-825 FLQEKVVK
+825 LLQEKVLK
-833 ITKKPKGNKINNSED
+833 ITKKPKGNQINNSED
-848 NENNLIVSSL
+848 NENNLIVPSL

>member
-18 SSLKLLLEALA
+18 RSLKLLLEAFA
-29 KKQIEHNI
+29 KKQMEHNI

-58 NNLDK
+58 NNIDK
-63 TETNNN
+63 TETNIN
-69 NENNNENNIEKIWIE
+69 NENNKENDIENNFEKIWME

-101 LEEQNSFINELK
+101 LEEQNNFINELK

-120 KNNETLVKE
+120 KNNETLIKE

-142 KEREKKEKQNKEK
+142 KEDHKEKEK

-160 KDNNKI
+160 KDTNEI
-166 NKEEDKK
+166 N
-173 ETEKEKEKEET
+173 KEKEK
-184 NKETKEKKEIV
+184 KEIEKVENDKDTKEKKEIIQ
-195 KKPENKDNNKD
+195 KPENKDIKKEE
-206 NEKQNENINNINE
+206 EKQNENININE
-219 VINKPP
+219 EIKKPK
-225 IKEEIIINEPIN
+225 IKEDIIINEPTN
-237 TESKTINI
+237 TESKIINI

-274 NSINDRLDEIEENT
+274 NLINERLEEIEENT

-301 ISKLKEKFKNFE
+301 ISKLKDKFKNFE
-313 KKYNSKTQIPT
+313 KKYNSKTQLPT
-324 LVPETTNLQEEKNIE
+324 QAPETTVPQEEKNIE
-339 EPNNNDDRINNLEN
+339 EPNDNDDRINTLEN

-367 QKLNEVKKRKSDD
+367 QKLNEFKKRKSNED
-380 NLIKDLNSQKEKL
+380 LIKDLNSQKEKL

-405 TLKNKDEEL
+405 TLRNKDEEL

-420 LMTFPEIKKINEKI
+420 LMTFPELKKVNDKI
-434 KIIQQELE
+434 KAMEQELE
-442 GSATKEDSKR
+442 GSATKEDTKH
-452 ILEELDKL
+452 ILEELDKF

-468 SFTASQKEVNNK
+468 SIISNQKEMNIK
-480 SREDMLRLKEAFDE
+480 TREDMLRLKEEFDE
-494 LKQDFS
+494 IKQDFS
-500 SLNNLLEKNSLNK
+500 SLNNLLENNSLNK

-533 DIKLI
+533 DMKLI

-578 VEDLMSKGGN
+578 VEDLMSKSGN
-588 LVNTNKSLDTQEIIR
+588 IVSSNKSLDTQEIIK

-615 MKKLETENEKE
+615 MKKLENESEKE

-653 GDIKENNVYLP
+653 GDIKENNIYLP

-706 ENEKRYQIQNDS
+706 ENDKRYQIQNDS

-731 QITISETNLENKYN
+731 QLTISETNLEHKFN
-745 NSRSNNKTID
+745 NSKSINKTID
-755 EQEMN
+755 EQKSN
-760 EYNGSGFMTNNKLK
+760 EYNGSGFATNNKLK

-797 TINVPGKSNKKTN
+797 TINVPSKSTNKRN
-810 FDTNSFDKDNIYNKN
+810 FEANSFDKDNINNKN

-833 ITKKPKGNKINNSED
+833 ITKKPKGNQINNSED
-848 NENNLIVSSL
+848 NENNLIVPSL

>member
-18 SSLKLLLEALA
+18 RSLKLLLEALA
-29 KKQIEHNI
+29 KKQMEHNI
-37 LFYGQNVNINKINN
+37 LFYGQNANINKINN
-51 NDNINQE
+51 NDIINQE
-58 NNLDK
+58 NNIDK
-63 TETNNN
+63 TETNINN
-69 NENNNENNIEKIWIE
+69 KNNKENDIENNFEKIWME

-101 LEEQNSFINELK
+101 LEEQNNFINELK

-120 KNNETLVKE
+120 KNNETLIKE

-142 KEREKKEKQNKEK
+142 KEDHKEKEK

-160 KDNNKI
+160 KDTNEI
-166 NKEEDKK
+166 N
-173 ETEKEKEKEET
+173 KEKEK
-184 NKETKEKKEIV
+184 KEIEKVENDKDTKEKKEIIQ
-195 KKPENKDNNKD
+195 KPENKDIKKEE
-206 NEKQNENINNINE
+206 EKQNENININE
-219 VINKPP
+219 EIKKPK
-225 IKEEIIINEPIN
+225 IKEDIIINEPTN
-237 TESKTINI
+237 TESKIINI

-274 NSINDRLDEIEENT
+274 NSINERLEEIEENT

-301 ISKLKEKFKNFE
+301 ISKLKDKFKNFE
-313 KKYNSKTQIPT
+313 KKYNSKTQLPT
-324 LVPETTNLQEEKNIE
+324 QAPETTVPQEEKNIE
-339 EPNNNDDRINNLEN
+339 ELNDNVDRINTLEN

-367 QKLNEVKKRKSDD
+367 QKLNEFKKRKSNED
-380 NLIKDLNSQKEKL
+380 LIKDLNSQKEKL

-405 TLKNKDEEL
+405 TLRNKDEEL

-420 LMTFPEIKKINEKI
+420 LMTFPELKKVNDKI
-434 KIIQQELE
+434 KAMEQELE
-442 GSATKEDSKR
+442 GSATKEDTKH
-452 ILEELDKL
+452 ILEELDKF

-468 SFTASQKEVNNK
+468 SIISNQKEMNIK
-480 SREDMLRLKEAFDE
+480 TREDMLRLKEEFDGI
-494 LKQDFS
+494 KQDFS
-500 SLNNLLEKNSLNK
+500 SLNNLLENNSLNK

-533 DIKLI
+533 DMKLI

-578 VEDLMSKGGN
+578 VEDLMSKSGS
-588 LVNTNKSLDTQEIIR
+588 LVSSNKSLDTQEIIK

-615 MKKLETENEKE
+615 MKKLENESEKE

-653 GDIKENNVYLP
+653 GDIKENNIYLP

-706 ENEKRYQIQNDS
+706 ENDKRYQIQNDS

-731 QITISETNLENKYN
+731 QLTISETNLEHKFN
-745 NSRSNNKTID
+745 NSKSINKTID
-755 EQEMN
+755 EQKSN
-760 EYNGSGFMTNNKLK
+760 EYNGSGFVTNNKLK

-797 TINVPGKSNKKTN
+797 TINVPSKSTNKRN
-810 FDTNSFDKDNIYNKN
+810 FEANSFDKDNINNKN

-833 ITKKPKGNKINNSED
+833 ITKKPKGNQINNSED
-848 NENNLIVSSL
+848 NENNLIVPSL

>member
-1 MINYEG
+1 M
-7 ISYNLE
+7 
-13 TIIEF
+13 
-18 SSLKLLLEALA
+18 
-29 KKQIEHNI
+29 
-37 LFYGQNVNINKINN
+37 
-51 NDNINQE
+51 
-58 NNLDK
+58 
-63 TETNNN
+63 
-69 NENNNENNIEKIWIE
+69 E

-101 LEEQNSFINELK
+101 LEEQNNFINELK

-120 KNNETLVKE
+120 KNNETLIKE

-142 KEREKKEKQNKEK
+142 KEEHKEKEK

-160 KDNNKI
+160 KDSNEI
-166 NKEEDKK
+166 NKEEEKK
-173 ETEKEKEKEET
+173 EIEKVENDKD
-184 NKETKEKKEIV
+184 TKEKKEIIQ
-195 KKPENKDNNKD
+195 KPENKDIKKEE
-206 NEKQNENINNINE
+206 EKQNENTNINE
-219 VINKPP
+219 EIKKPK
-225 IKEEIIINEPIN
+225 IKEEIIINEPTN
-237 TESKTINI
+237 TESKIINI

-274 NSINDRLDEIEENT
+274 NSINERLEEIEENT

-301 ISKLKEKFKNFE
+301 ISKLKDKFKNFE
-313 KKYNSKTQIPT
+313 KKYNSKTQLPT
-324 LVPETTNLQEEKNIE
+324 PAPETTVPQEDKNIE
-339 EPNNNDDRINNLEN
+339 ELNDNNDRINTLEN

-367 QKLNEVKKRKSDD
+367 QKLNEFKKRKSNDD
-380 NLIKDLNSQKEKL
+380 LIKDLNSQKEKL

-405 TLKNKDEEL
+405 TLRNKDEEL

-420 LMTFPEIKKINEKI
+420 LMTFPELKKVNDKI
-434 KIIQQELE
+434 KAMEQELE
-442 GSATKEDSKR
+442 GSATKEDTKH
-452 ILEELDKL
+452 ILEELDKF

-468 SFTASQKEVNNK
+468 SIISNQKEMNIK
-480 SREDMLRLKEAFDE
+480 TREDMLRLKEEFDE
-494 LKQDFS
+494 IKQDFS
-500 SLNNLLEKNSLNK
+500 SLNNLLENNSLNK

-533 DIKLI
+533 DMKLI

-578 VEDLMSKGGN
+578 VEDLMSKSGSI
-588 LVNTNKSLDTQEIIR
+588 VNSNKSLDTQEIIK

-615 MKKLETENEKE
+615 MKKLENESEKE

-653 GDIKENNVYLP
+653 GDIKENNIYLP

-706 ENEKRYQIQNDS
+706 ENDKRYQIQNDS

-731 QITISETNLENKYN
+731 QLTISETNLEHKFN
-745 NSRSNNKTID
+745 NSKSINKTID
-755 EQEMN
+755 EQKSN
-760 EYNGSGFMTNNKLK
+760 EYNGSGFVTNNKLK

-797 TINVPGKSNKKTN
+797 TINVPSKSTNKRN
-810 FDTNSFDKDNIYNKN
+810 FEANSFDKDNINNKN
-825 FLQEKVVK
+825 FLQEKVLK
-833 ITKKPKGNKINNSED
+833 ITKKPKENKINNSQD
-848 NENNLIVSSL
+848 NDNNLIVPSL

>member
-18 SSLKLLLEALA
+18 RSLKLLLEALA
-29 KKQIEHNI
+29 KKQMEHNI

-58 NNLDK
+58 NNIDK
-63 TETNNN
+63 TETNIN
-69 NENNNENNIEKIWIE
+69 NENNKENDIENNFEKIWME

-101 LEEQNSFINELK
+101 LEEQNNFINELK
-113 NKIDSLE
+113 NKIDFLE
-120 KNNETLVKE
+120 KNNEILIKE

-142 KEREKKEKQNKEK
+142 KEDHKEKEK

-160 KDNNKI
+160 NDTNEI
-166 NKEEDKK
+166 N
-173 ETEKEKEKEET
+173 KEKEK
-184 NKETKEKKEIV
+184 KEIEKVENDKDTKEKKEIIQ
-195 KKPENKDNNKD
+195 KPENKDSKKEE
-206 NEKQNENINNINE
+206 EKQNENININE
-219 VINKPP
+219 EIKKPK
-225 IKEEIIINEPIN
+225 IKEDIIINEPTN
-237 TESKTINI
+237 TESKIINI

-274 NSINDRLDEIEENT
+274 NSINERLEEIEENT

-301 ISKLKEKFKNFE
+301 ISKLKDKFKNFE
-313 KKYNSKTQIPT
+313 KKYNSKTQLPT
-324 LVPETTNLQEEKNIE
+324 PAPETTVPQEEKNIE
-339 EPNNNDDRINNLEN
+339 ELNDNNDRINTLEN

-367 QKLNEVKKRKSDD
+367 QKLNEFKKRKSNED
-380 NLIKDLNSQKEKL
+380 LIKDLNSQKEKL

-405 TLKNKDEEL
+405 TLRNKDEEL

-420 LMTFPEIKKINEKI
+420 LMTFPELKKINDKI
-434 KIIQQELE
+434 KAIEQELE
-442 GSATKEDSKR
+442 GSATKEDTKH
-452 ILEELDKL
+452 ILEELDKF

-468 SFTASQKEVNNK
+468 SIISNQKEMNIK
-480 SREDMLRLKEAFDE
+480 TREDMLRLKEEFDE
-494 LKQDFS
+494 IKQDFS
-500 SLNNLLEKNSLNK
+500 SLNNLLENNSLNK

-533 DIKLI
+533 DMKLI

-578 VEDLMSKGGN
+578 VEDLMSKSGS
-588 LVNTNKSLDTQEIIR
+588 LVSSNKSLDTQEIIK

-615 MKKLETENEKE
+615 MKKLENESEKE

-653 GDIKENNVYLP
+653 GDIKENNIYLP

-706 ENEKRYQIQNDS
+706 ENDKRYQIQNDS

-731 QITISETNLENKYN
+731 QLTFSETNLEHKFN
-745 NSRSNNKTID
+745 NSKSINKTID
-755 EQEMN
+755 EQKSN
-760 EYNGSGFMTNNKLK
+760 EYNGSGFVTNNKLK

-797 TINVPGKSNKKTN
+797 TINVPSKSTNKRN
-810 FDTNSFDKDNIYNKN
+810 FEANSFDKDNINNKN
-825 FLQEKVVK
+825 LLQEKVLK
-833 ITKKPKGNKINNSED
+833 ITKKPKGNQINNSED
-848 NENNLIVSSL
+848 NENNLIVPSL

>member
-18 SSLKLLLEALA
+18 RSLKLLLEALA
-29 KKQIEHNI
+29 KKQMEHNI

-58 NNLDK
+58 NNIDK
-63 TETNNN
+63 TETNIN
-69 NENNNENNIEKIWIE
+69 NENNKENDIENNFEKIWME

-101 LEEQNSFINELK
+101 LEEKNNFINELK

-120 KNNETLVKE
+120 KNNETLIKE

-142 KEREKKEKQNKEK
+142 KEDHKEKEK

-160 KDNNKI
+160 NDTNEI
-166 NKEEDKK
+166 NKEEEKK
-173 ETEKEKEKEET
+173 EIEKVENDKD
-184 NKETKEKKEIV
+184 TKEKKEIIQ
-195 KKPENKDNNKD
+195 KPENKDIKKEE
-206 NEKQNENINNINE
+206 EKQNENININE
-219 VINKPP
+219 EIKKPK
-225 IKEEIIINEPIN
+225 IKEDIIINEPTN
-237 TESKTINI
+237 TESKIINI

-274 NSINDRLDEIEENT
+274 NSINERLEEIEENT

-301 ISKLKEKFKNFE
+301 ISKLKDKFKNFE
-313 KKYNSKTQIPT
+313 KKYNSKTQLPT
-324 LVPETTNLQEEKNIE
+324 PAPETTVPQEEKNIE
-339 EPNNNDDRINNLEN
+339 ELNDNDDRINTLEN

-367 QKLNEVKKRKSDD
+367 QKLNEFKKRKSNED
-380 NLIKDLNSQKEKL
+380 LIKDLNSQKEKL

-405 TLKNKDEEL
+405 TLRNKDEEL

-420 LMTFPEIKKINEKI
+420 LMTFSELKKINDKI
-434 KIIQQELE
+434 KAIEQELE
-442 GSATKEDSKR
+442 GSATKEDTKH
-452 ILEELDKL
+452 ILEELDKF

-468 SFTASQKEVNNK
+468 SIISNQKEMNIK
-480 SREDMLRLKEAFDE
+480 TREDMLRLKEEFDE
-494 LKQDFS
+494 IKQDFS
-500 SLNNLLEKNSLNK
+500 SLNNLLENNSLNK

-533 DIKLI
+533 DMKLI

-578 VEDLMSKGGN
+578 VEDLMSKSGS
-588 LVNTNKSLDTQEIIR
+588 LVSSNKSLDTQEIIK

-615 MKKLETENEKE
+615 MKKLENESEKE

-653 GDIKENNVYLP
+653 GDIKENNIYLP

-706 ENEKRYQIQNDS
+706 ENDKRYQIQNDS

-731 QITISETNLENKYN
+731 QLTISETNLEHKFN
-745 NSRSNNKTID
+745 NSKSINKTID
-755 EQEMN
+755 EQKSN
-760 EYNGSGFMTNNKLK
+760 EYNGSGFVTNNKLK

-797 TINVPGKSNKKTN
+797 TINVPSKSTNKRN
-810 FDTNSFDKDNIYNKN
+810 FEANSFDKDNINNKN
-825 FLQEKVVK
+825 FLQEKVLK
-833 ITKKPKGNKINNSED
+833 ITKKPKGNQINNSED
-848 NENNLIVSSL
+848 NENNLIVPSL

>member
-18 SSLKLLLEALA
+18 RSLKLLLEALA
-29 KKQIEHNI
+29 KKQMEHNI

-58 NNLDK
+58 NNIDK
-63 TETNNN
+63 TETNIN
-69 NENNNENNIEKIWIE
+69 NENNKENDIENNFEKIWME

-101 LEEQNSFINELK
+101 LEEQNNFINELK

-120 KNNETLVKE
+120 KNNETLIKE

-142 KEREKKEKQNKEK
+142 KEDQKEKEKENEINKEK
-155 EKEII
+155 EKKEIEKVEND
-160 KDNNKI
+160 KD
-166 NKEEDKK
+166 
-173 ETEKEKEKEET
+173 
-184 NKETKEKKEIV
+184 TKEKKEIIQ
-195 KKPENKDNNKD
+195 KPENKDIKKEE
-206 NEKQNENINNINE
+206 EKQNENTNINE
-219 VINKPP
+219 EIKKPK
-225 IKEEIIINEPIN
+225 IKEDIIINEPTN
-237 TESKTINI
+237 TESKIINI

-264 NQLSQLEEKI
+264 KQLSQLEEKI
-274 NSINDRLDEIEENT
+274 NSINERLEEIEENT

-301 ISKLKEKFKNFE
+301 ISKLKDKFKNFE
-313 KKYNSKTQIPT
+313 KKYNSKTQLPT
-324 LVPETTNLQEEKNIE
+324 QAPETTVPQEEKNIE
-339 EPNNNDDRINNLEN
+339 ELNDNNDRINTLEN

-367 QKLNEVKKRKSDD
+367 QKLNEFKKRKSNDD
-380 NLIKDLNSQKEKL
+380 LIKDLNSQKEKL

-405 TLKNKDEEL
+405 TLRNKNEEL

-420 LMTFPEIKKINEKI
+420 LMTLPELKKINDKI
-434 KIIQQELE
+434 KAIEQELE
-442 GSATKEDSKR
+442 GSATKEDTKH
-452 ILEELDKL
+452 ILEELDKF

-468 SFTASQKEVNNK
+468 SIISNQKEMNIK
-480 SREDMLRLKEAFDE
+480 TREDMLRLKEEFDE
-494 LKQDFS
+494 IKQDFS
-500 SLNNLLEKNSLNK
+500 SLNNLLENNSLNK

-533 DIKLI
+533 DMKLI

-578 VEDLMSKGGN
+578 VEDLMSKSGS
-588 LVNTNKSLDTQEIIR
+588 LVSSNKSLDTQEIIK

-615 MKKLETENEKE
+615 MKKLENESEKE

-653 GDIKENNVYLP
+653 GDIKENNIYLP

-706 ENEKRYQIQNDS
+706 ENDKRYQIQNDS

-731 QITISETNLENKYN
+731 QLTISETNLEHKFN
-745 NSRSNNKTID
+745 NSKSINKTID
-755 EQEMN
+755 EQKSN
-760 EYNGSGFMTNNKLK
+760 EYNGSGFVTNNKLK

-797 TINVPGKSNKKTN
+797 TINVPSKSTNKRN
-810 FDTNSFDKDNIYNKN
+810 FEANSFDKDNINNKN
-825 FLQEKVVK
+825 LIQEKVLK
-833 ITKKPKGNKINNSED
+833 ITKKPKGNQINNSED
-848 NENNLIVSSL
+848 NENNLIVPSL

>member
-18 SSLKLLLEALA
+18 RSLKLLLEALA
-29 KKQIEHNI
+29 KKQMEHNI

-58 NNLDK
+58 NNIDK
-63 TETNNN
+63 TETNIN
-69 NENNNENNIEKIWIE
+69 NENNKENDIENNFEKIWME

-101 LEEQNSFINELK
+101 LEEQNNFINELK

-120 KNNETLVKE
+120 KNNETLIKE

-142 KEREKKEKQNKEK
+142 KEDHKEKEK

-160 KDNNKI
+160 KDTNEI
-166 NKEEDKK
+166 NKEEEKK
-173 ETEKEKEKEET
+173 EIEKVENDKD
-184 NKETKEKKEIV
+184 TKEKKEIV
-195 KKPENKDNNKD
+195 KKPENKDIKKEE
-206 NEKQNENINNINE
+206 EKQNENTNINE
-219 VINKPP
+219 EIKKPK
-225 IKEEIIINEPIN
+225 IKEDIIINEPTN
-237 TESKTINI
+237 TESKIINI

-274 NSINDRLDEIEENT
+274 NSINERLEEIEENT

-301 ISKLKEKFKNFE
+301 ISKLKDKFKNFE
-313 KKYNSKTQIPT
+313 KKYNSKTQLPT
-324 LVPETTNLQEEKNIE
+324 PAPETTVPQEEKNIE
-339 EPNNNDDRINNLEN
+339 EPNDNDDRINTLEN

-367 QKLNEVKKRKSDD
+367 QKLNEFKKRKSNED
-380 NLIKDLNSQKEKL
+380 LIKDLNSQKEKL

-405 TLKNKDEEL
+405 TLRNKDEEL

-420 LMTFPEIKKINEKI
+420 LMTFSELKKINDKI
-434 KIIQQELE
+434 KAIEQELE
-442 GSATKEDSKR
+442 GSATKEDTKH
-452 ILEELDKL
+452 ILEELNKF

-468 SFTASQKEVNNK
+468 SIISNQKEMNIK
-480 SREDMLRLKEAFDE
+480 TREDMLRLKEEFDE
-494 LKQDFS
+494 IKQDFS
-500 SLNNLLEKNSLNK
+500 SLNNLLENNSLNK

-533 DIKLI
+533 DMKLI

-578 VEDLMSKGGN
+578 VEDLMSKSGSI
-588 LVNTNKSLDTQEIIR
+588 VNSNKSLDTQEIIK

-615 MKKLETENEKE
+615 MKKLENESEKE

-653 GDIKENNVYLP
+653 GDIKENNIYLP

-706 ENEKRYQIQNDS
+706 ENDKRYQIQNDS

-731 QITISETNLENKYN
+731 QLTISETNLEHKFN
-745 NSRSNNKTID
+745 NSKSINKTID
-755 EQEMN
+755 EQKSN
-760 EYNGSGFMTNNKLK
+760 EYNGSGFVTNNKLK

-797 TINVPGKSNKKTN
+797 TINVPSKSTNKRN
-810 FDTNSFDKDNIYNKN
+810 FEANSFDKDNINNKN
-825 FLQEKVVK
+825 FLQEKLVK
-833 ITKKPKGNKINNSED
+833 ITKKPKGNQINNSED
-848 NENNLIVSSL
+848 NENNLIVPSL

>member
-18 SSLKLLLEALA
+18 RSLKLLLEALA
-29 KKQIEHNI
+29 KKQMEHNI

-58 NNLDK
+58 NNIDK
-63 TETNNN
+63 TETNIN
-69 NENNNENNIEKIWIE
+69 NENNKENDIENNFEKIWME

-101 LEEQNSFINELK
+101 LEEQNNFINELK

-120 KNNETLVKE
+120 KNNETLIKE

-142 KEREKKEKQNKEK
+142 KEDHKEKEK

-160 KDNNKI
+160 KDSNEI
-166 NKEEDKK
+166 NKEEEKK
-173 ETEKEKEKEET
+173 EIEKVENDKD
-184 NKETKEKKEIV
+184 TKEKKEIIQ
-195 KKPENKDNNKD
+195 KPENKDIKKEE
-206 NEKQNENINNINE
+206 EKQNENTNINE
-219 VINKPP
+219 EIKKPK
-225 IKEEIIINEPIN
+225 IKEDIIINEPTN
-237 TESKTINI
+237 NESKIINI

-274 NSINDRLDEIEENT
+274 NSINERLEEIEENT

-301 ISKLKEKFKNFE
+301 ISKLKDKFKNFE
-313 KKYNSKTQIPT
+313 KKYNSKTQLPT
-324 LVPETTNLQEEKNIE
+324 PAPETTVPQEEKNIE
-339 EPNNNDDRINNLEN
+339 ELNDNNDRINTLEN

-367 QKLNEVKKRKSDD
+367 QKLNEFKKRKSNED
-380 NLIKDLNSQKEKL
+380 LIKDLNSQKEKL

-405 TLKNKDEEL
+405 TLRNKDEEL

-420 LMTFPEIKKINEKI
+420 LMTFPELKKINDKI
-434 KIIQQELE
+434 KAIEQELE
-442 GSATKEDSKR
+442 GSATKEDTKH
-452 ILEELDKL
+452 ILEELDKF

-468 SFTASQKEVNNK
+468 SIISNQKEMNIK
-480 SREDMLRLKEAFDE
+480 TKEDMLRLKEEFDE
-494 LKQDFS
+494 IKQDFS
-500 SLNNLLEKNSLNK
+500 SLNNLLENNSLNK

-533 DIKLI
+533 DMKLI

-578 VEDLMSKGGN
+578 VEDLMSKSGS
-588 LVNTNKSLDTQEIIR
+588 LVSSNKSLDTQEIIK

-615 MKKLETENEKE
+615 MKKLENESEKE

-653 GDIKENNVYLP
+653 GDIKENNIYLP

-706 ENEKRYQIQNDS
+706 ENDKRYQIQNDS

-731 QITISETNLENKYN
+731 QLTISETNLEHKFN
-745 NSRSNNKTID
+745 NSKSINKTID
-755 EQEMN
+755 EQKSN
-760 EYNGSGFMTNNKLK
+760 EYNGSGFVTNNKLK

-797 TINVPGKSNKKTN
+797 TINVPSKSTNKRN
-810 FDTNSFDKDNIYNKN
+810 FEANSFDKDNINNKN
-825 FLQEKVVK
+825 FLQEKVLK
-833 ITKKPKGNKINNSED
+833 ITKKPKGNQINNSED
-848 NENNLIVSSL
+848 NENNLIVPSL

>member
-18 SSLKLLLEALA
+18 RSLKLLLEALA
-29 KKQIEHNI
+29 KKQMEHNI
-37 LFYGQNVNINKINN
+37 LFYGQNANINKINN
-51 NDNINQE
+51 NDIINQE
-58 NNLDK
+58 NNIDK
-63 TETNNN
+63 TETNINN
-69 NENNNENNIEKIWIE
+69 KNNKENDIENNFEKIWME

-101 LEEQNSFINELK
+101 LEEQNNFINELK

-120 KNNETLVKE
+120 KNNETLIKE

-142 KEREKKEKQNKEK
+142 KEDHKEKEK

-160 KDNNKI
+160 KDTNEI
-166 NKEEDKK
+166 N
-173 ETEKEKEKEET
+173 KEKEK
-184 NKETKEKKEIV
+184 KEIEKVENDKDTKEKKEIIQ
-195 KKPENKDNNKD
+195 KPENKDIKKEE
-206 NEKQNENINNINE
+206 EKQNENTNINE
-219 VINKPP
+219 EIKKPK
-225 IKEEIIINEPIN
+225 IKEDIIINEPTN
-237 TESKTINI
+237 TESKIINI

-264 NQLSQLEEKI
+264 KQLSQLEEKI
-274 NSINDRLDEIEENT
+274 NSINERLEEIEENT

-301 ISKLKEKFKNFE
+301 ISKLKDKFKNFE
-313 KKYNSKTQIPT
+313 KKYNSKTQLPT
-324 LVPETTNLQEEKNIE
+324 QAPETTVPQEEKNIE
-339 EPNNNDDRINNLEN
+339 ELNDNVDRINTLEN

-367 QKLNEVKKRKSDD
+367 QKLNEFKKRKSNED
-380 NLIKDLNSQKEKL
+380 LIKDLNSQKEKL

-405 TLKNKDEEL
+405 TLRNKDEEL

-420 LMTFPEIKKINEKI
+420 LMTFPELKKINDKI
-434 KIIQQELE
+434 KAIEQELE
-442 GSATKEDSKR
+442 GSATKEDTKH
-452 ILEELDKL
+452 ILEELDKF

-468 SFTASQKEVNNK
+468 SIISNQKEMNIK
-480 SREDMLRLKEAFDE
+480 TREDMLRLKEEFDGI
-494 LKQDFS
+494 KQDFS
-500 SLNNLLEKNSLNK
+500 SLNNLLENNSLNK

-533 DIKLI
+533 DMKLI

-578 VEDLMSKGGN
+578 VEDLMSKSGS
-588 LVNTNKSLDTQEIIR
+588 LVSSNKSLDTQEIIK

-615 MKKLETENEKE
+615 MKKLENESEKE

-653 GDIKENNVYLP
+653 GDIKENNIYLP

-706 ENEKRYQIQNDS
+706 ENDKRYQIQNDP

-731 QITISETNLENKYN
+731 QLTISETNLEHKFN
-745 NSRSNNKTID
+745 NSKSINKTID
-755 EQEMN
+755 EQKSN
-760 EYNGSGFMTNNKLK
+760 EYNGSGFVTNNKLK

-797 TINVPGKSNKKTN
+797 TINVPSKSTNKRN
-810 FDTNSFDKDNIYNKN
+810 FEANSFDKDNINNKN
-825 FLQEKVVK
+825 FLQEKVLK
-833 ITKKPKGNKINNSED
+833 ITKKPKGNQINNSED
-848 NENNLIVSSL
+848 NENNLIVPSL

>member
-18 SSLKLLLEALA
+18 RSLKLLLEALA
-29 KKQIEHNI
+29 KKQMEHNI

-58 NNLDK
+58 NNIDK
-63 TETNNN
+63 TETNIN
-69 NENNNENNIEKIWIE
+69 NENNKENDIENNFEKILME

-101 LEEQNSFINELK
+101 LEEKNNFINELK

-120 KNNETLVKE
+120 KNNETLIKE

-142 KEREKKEKQNKEK
+142 KEDHKEKEK

-160 KDNNKI
+160 KDSNEI
-166 NKEEDKK
+166 NKEEEKK
-173 ETEKEKEKEET
+173 EIEKVENDKD
-184 NKETKEKKEIV
+184 TKEKKEIIQ
-195 KKPENKDNNKD
+195 KPENKDIKIEE
-206 NEKQNENINNINE
+206 EKQNENININE
-219 VINKPP
+219 EIKKPK
-225 IKEEIIINEPIN
+225 IKEDIIINEPTN
-237 TESKTINI
+237 NESKIINI

-274 NSINDRLDEIEENT
+274 NSINERLEEIEENT

-301 ISKLKEKFKNFE
+301 ISKLKDKFKNFE
-313 KKYNSKTQIPT
+313 KKYNSKTQLPT
-324 LVPETTNLQEEKNIE
+324 PAPETTVPQEEKNIE
-339 EPNNNDDRINNLEN
+339 EPNDNDDRINTLEN

-367 QKLNEVKKRKSDD
+367 QKLNEFKKRKSNDD
-380 NLIKDLNSQKEKL
+380 LIKDLNSQKEKL

-405 TLKNKDEEL
+405 TLRNKDEEL

-420 LMTFPEIKKINEKI
+420 LMTFPELKKINDKI
-434 KIIQQELE
+434 KAMEQELE
-442 GSATKEDSKR
+442 GSATKEDTKH
-452 ILEELDKL
+452 ILEELDKF

-468 SFTASQKEVNNK
+468 SIISNQKEMNIK
-480 SREDMLRLKEAFDE
+480 TREDMLRLKEEFDE
-494 LKQDFS
+494 IKQDFS
-500 SLNNLLEKNSLNK
+500 SLNNLLENNSLNK

-533 DIKLI
+533 DMKLI

-578 VEDLMSKGGN
+578 VEDLMSKSGN
-588 LVNTNKSLDTQEIIR
+588 LVSSNKSLDTQEIIK

-615 MKKLETENEKE
+615 MKKLENESEKE

-653 GDIKENNVYLP
+653 GDIKENNIYLP

-706 ENEKRYQIQNDS
+706 ENDKRYQIQNDS

-731 QITISETNLENKYN
+731 QLTISETNLEHKFN
-745 NSRSNNKTID
+745 NSKSINKTID
-755 EQEMN
+755 EQKSN
-760 EYNGSGFMTNNKLK
+760 EYNGSGFVTNNKLK

-797 TINVPGKSNKKTN
+797 TINVPSKSTNKRN
-810 FDTNSFDKDNIYNKN
+810 FEANSFDKDNINNKN
-825 FLQEKVVK
+825 FLQEKVLK
-833 ITKKPKGNKINNSED
+833 ITKKPKGNQINNSED
-848 NENNLIVSSL
+848 NENNLIVPSL

>member
-18 SSLKLLLEALA
+18 RSLKLLLEALA
-29 KKQIEHNI
+29 KKQMEHNI
-37 LFYGQNVNINKINN
+37 LFYGQNININKINN

-58 NNLDK
+58 NNIDK
-63 TETNNN
+63 TETNIN
-69 NENNNENNIEKIWIE
+69 NENNKENDIENNFEKIWME

-101 LEEQNSFINELK
+101 LEEQNNFIKELK

-120 KNNETLVKE
+120 KNNETLIKE

-142 KEREKKEKQNKEK
+142 KEDHKEKEK

-160 KDNNKI
+160 KDSNEI
-166 NKEEDKK
+166 NKEEEKK
-173 ETEKEKEKEET
+173 EIEKVENDKD
-184 NKETKEKKEIV
+184 TKEKKEIIQ
-195 KKPENKDNNKD
+195 KPENKDIKKEE
-206 NEKQNENINNINE
+206 EKQNENININE
-219 VINKPP
+219 EIKKPK
-225 IKEEIIINEPIN
+225 IKEDIIINEPTN
-237 TESKTINI
+237 TESKIINI

-274 NSINDRLDEIEENT
+274 NSINERLEEIEENT

-301 ISKLKEKFKNFE
+301 ISKLKDKFKNFE
-313 KKYNSKTQIPT
+313 KKYNSKTQLPT
-324 LVPETTNLQEEKNIE
+324 PAPETTVPQEEKNIE
-339 EPNNNDDRINNLEN
+339 ELNDNNDRINTLEN

-367 QKLNEVKKRKSDD
+367 QKLNEFKKRKSNED
-380 NLIKDLNSQKEKL
+380 LIKDLNSQKEKL

-405 TLKNKDEEL
+405 TLRNKDEEL

-420 LMTFPEIKKINEKI
+420 LMTFPELKKINDKI
-434 KIIQQELE
+434 KAIEQELE
-442 GSATKEDSKR
+442 GSATKEDTKH
-452 ILEELDKL
+452 ILEELDKF

-468 SFTASQKEVNNK
+468 SIISNQKEMNIK
-480 SREDMLRLKEAFDE
+480 TREDMLRLKEEFDE
-494 LKQDFS
+494 IKQDFS
-500 SLNNLLEKNSLNK
+500 SLNNLLENNSLNK

-533 DIKLI
+533 DMKLI

-578 VEDLMSKGGN
+578 VEDLMSKSGS
-588 LVNTNKSLDTQEIIR
+588 LVSSNKSLDTQEIIK

-615 MKKLETENEKE
+615 MKKLENESEKE

-653 GDIKENNVYLP
+653 GEIKENNIYLP

-706 ENEKRYQIQNDS
+706 ENDKRYQIQNDS

-731 QITISETNLENKYN
+731 QLTISETNLEHKFN
-745 NSRSNNKTID
+745 NSKSINKTID
-755 EQEMN
+755 EQKSN
-760 EYNGSGFMTNNKLK
+760 EYNGSGFVTNNKLK

-797 TINVPGKSNKKTN
+797 TINVPSKSTNKRN
-810 FDTNSFDKDNIYNKN
+810 FEANSFDKDNINNKN
-825 FLQEKVVK
+825 FLQEKVLK
-833 ITKKPKGNKINNSED
+833 ITKKPKGNQINNSED
-848 NENNLIVSSL
+848 NENNLIVPSL

>member
-18 SSLKLLLEALA
+18 RSLKLLLEALA
-29 KKQIEHNI
+29 KKQMEHNI

-58 NNLDK
+58 NNIDK
-63 TETNNN
+63 TETNIN
-69 NENNNENNIEKIWIE
+69 NENNKENDIENNFEKIWME

-101 LEEQNSFINELK
+101 LEEQNNFINELK

-120 KNNETLVKE
+120 KNNETLIKE

-142 KEREKKEKQNKEK
+142 KEDHKEKEK

-160 KDNNKI
+160 KDTNEI
-166 NKEEDKK
+166 NKEEEKK
-173 ETEKEKEKEET
+173 EIEKVENDKD
-184 NKETKEKKEIV
+184 TKEKKEIIQ
-195 KKPENKDNNKD
+195 KPENKDIKKEE
-206 NEKQNENINNINE
+206 EKQNENTNINE
-219 VINKPP
+219 EIKKPK
-225 IKEEIIINEPIN
+225 IKEDIIINEPTN
-237 TESKTINI
+237 TESKIINI

-274 NSINDRLDEIEENT
+274 NSINERLEEIEENT

-301 ISKLKEKFKNFE
+301 ISKLKDKFKNFE
-313 KKYNSKTQIPT
+313 KKYNSKTQLPT
-324 LVPETTNLQEEKNIE
+324 PAPETTVPQEEKNIE
-339 EPNNNDDRINNLEN
+339 ELNDNNDRINTLEN

-367 QKLNEVKKRKSDD
+367 QKLNEFKKRKSNED
-380 NLIKDLNSQKEKL
+380 LIKDLNSQKEKL

-405 TLKNKDEEL
+405 TLRNKDEEL

-420 LMTFPEIKKINEKI
+420 LMTFPELKKMNDKI
-434 KIIQQELE
+434 KAMEQELE
-442 GSATKEDSKR
+442 GSATKEDTKH
-452 ILEELDKL
+452 ILEELDKF

-468 SFTASQKEVNNK
+468 SIISNQKEMNIK
-480 SREDMLRLKEAFDE
+480 TREDMLRLKEEFDE
-494 LKQDFS
+494 IKQDFS
-500 SLNNLLEKNSLNK
+500 SLNNLLENNSLNK

-533 DIKLI
+533 DMKLI

-578 VEDLMSKGGN
+578 VEDLMSKSGSI
-588 LVNTNKSLDTQEIIR
+588 VNSNKSLDTQEIIK

-615 MKKLETENEKE
+615 MKKLENESEKE

-653 GDIKENNVYLP
+653 GDIKENNIYLP

-706 ENEKRYQIQNDS
+706 ENDKRYQIQNDS

-731 QITISETNLENKYN
+731 QLTISETNLEHKFN
-745 NSRSNNKTID
+745 NSKSINKTID
-755 EQEMN
+755 EQKSN
-760 EYNGSGFMTNNKLK
+760 EYNGSGFVTNNKLK

-797 TINVPGKSNKKTN
+797 TINVPSKSTNKRN
-810 FDTNSFDKDNIYNKN
+810 FEANSFDKDNINNKN

-833 ITKKPKGNKINNSED
+833 ITKKPKGNQINNSED
-848 NENNLIVSSL
+848 NENNLIVPSL

>member
-18 SSLKLLLEALA
+18 RSLKLLLEALA
-29 KKQIEHNI
+29 KKQMEHNI

-58 NNLDK
+58 NNIDK
-63 TETNNN
+63 TETNIN
-69 NENNNENNIEKIWIE
+69 NENNKENDIENNFEKIWME

-101 LEEQNSFINELK
+101 LEEQNNFINELK

-120 KNNETLVKE
+120 KNNETLIKE

-142 KEREKKEKQNKEK
+142 KEDHKEKEK

-160 KDNNKI
+160 KDTNEI
-166 NKEEDKK
+166 N
-173 ETEKEKEKEET
+173 KEKEK
-184 NKETKEKKEIV
+184 KEIEKVENDKDTKEKKEIV
-195 KKPENKDNNKD
+195 KKTENKDIKKEE
-206 NEKQNENINNINE
+206 EKQNENTNINE
-219 VINKPP
+219 EIKKPK
-225 IKEEIIINEPIN
+225 IKEDIIINEPTN
-237 TESKTINI
+237 TESKIINI

-274 NSINDRLDEIEENT
+274 NSINERLEEIEENT

-301 ISKLKEKFKNFE
+301 ISKLKDKFKNFE
-313 KKYNSKTQIPT
+313 KKYNSKTQLPT
-324 LVPETTNLQEEKNIE
+324 PAPETTVPQEEKNIE
-339 EPNNNDDRINNLEN
+339 ELNDNNDRINTLEN

-367 QKLNEVKKRKSDD
+367 QKLNEFKKRKSNED
-380 NLIKDLNSQKEKL
+380 LIKDLNSQKEKL

-405 TLKNKDEEL
+405 TLRNKDEEL

-420 LMTFPEIKKINEKI
+420 LMTFSELKKINDKI
-434 KIIQQELE
+434 KAIEQELE
-442 GSATKEDSKR
+442 GSATKEDTKH
-452 ILEELDKL
+452 ILEELDKF

-468 SFTASQKEVNNK
+468 SIISNQKEMNIK
-480 SREDMLRLKEAFDE
+480 TREDMLRLKEEFDE
-494 LKQDFS
+494 IKQDFS
-500 SLNNLLEKNSLNK
+500 SLNNLLENNSLNK

-533 DIKLI
+533 DMKLI

-578 VEDLMSKGGN
+578 VEDLMSKSGN
-588 LVNTNKSLDTQEIIR
+588 IVSSNKSLDTQEIIK

-615 MKKLETENEKE
+615 MKKLENESEKE

-653 GDIKENNVYLP
+653 GDIKENNIYLP

-706 ENEKRYQIQNDS
+706 ENDKRYQIQNDS

-731 QITISETNLENKYN
+731 QLTISETNLEHKFN
-745 NSRSNNKTID
+745 NSKSINKTID
-755 EQEMN
+755 EQKSN
-760 EYNGSGFMTNNKLK
+760 EYNGSGFVTNNKLK

-797 TINVPGKSNKKTN
+797 TINVPSKSTNKRN
-810 FDTNSFDKDNIYNKN
+810 FEANSFDKDNINNKN
-825 FLQEKVVK
+825 FLQEKVLK
-833 ITKKPKGNKINNSED
+833 ITKKPKGNQINNSED
-848 NENNLIVSSL
+848 NENNLIVPSL

>member
-18 SSLKLLLEALA
+18 RSLKLLLEALA
-29 KKQIEHNI
+29 KKQMEHNI

-58 NNLDK
+58 NNIDK
-63 TETNNN
+63 TETNIN
-69 NENNNENNIEKIWIE
+69 NENNKENDIENNFEKILME

-101 LEEQNSFINELK
+101 LEEKNNFINELK

-120 KNNETLVKE
+120 KNNETLIKE

-142 KEREKKEKQNKEK
+142 KEDHKEKEK

-160 KDNNKI
+160 KDSNEI
-166 NKEEDKK
+166 NKEEEKK
-173 ETEKEKEKEET
+173 EIEKVENDKD
-184 NKETKEKKEIV
+184 TKEKKEIIQ
-195 KKPENKDNNKD
+195 KPENKDIKKEE
-206 NEKQNENINNINE
+206 EKQNENININE
-219 VINKPP
+219 EIKKPK
-225 IKEEIIINEPIN
+225 IKEDIIINEPTN
-237 TESKTINI
+237 TESKIINI

-274 NSINDRLDEIEENT
+274 NSINERLEEIEENT

-301 ISKLKEKFKNFE
+301 ISKLKDKFKNFE
-313 KKYNSKTQIPT
+313 KKYNSKTQLPT
-324 LVPETTNLQEEKNIE
+324 PAPETTVPQEEKNIE
-339 EPNNNDDRINNLEN
+339 ELNDNNDRINTLEN

-367 QKLNEVKKRKSDD
+367 QKLNEFKKRKSNED
-380 NLIKDLNSQKEKL
+380 LIKDLNSQKEKL

-405 TLKNKDEEL
+405 TLRNKDEEL

-420 LMTFPEIKKINEKI
+420 LMTFPELKKINDKI
-434 KIIQQELE
+434 KAIEQELE
-442 GSATKEDSKR
+442 GSATKEDTKH
-452 ILEELDKL
+452 ILEELDKF

-468 SFTASQKEVNNK
+468 SIISNQKEMNIK
-480 SREDMLRLKEAFDE
+480 TREDMLRLKEEFDE
-494 LKQDFS
+494 IKQDFS
-500 SLNNLLEKNSLNK
+500 SLNNLLENNSLNK

-533 DIKLI
+533 DMKLI

-578 VEDLMSKGGN
+578 VEDLMSKSGS
-588 LVNTNKSLDTQEIIR
+588 LVSSNKSLDTQEIIK

-615 MKKLETENEKE
+615 MKKLENESEKE

-653 GDIKENNVYLP
+653 GDIKENNIYLP

-706 ENEKRYQIQNDS
+706 ENDKRYQIQNDS

-731 QITISETNLENKYN
+731 QLTISETNLEHKFN
-745 NSRSNNKTID
+745 NSKSINKTID
-755 EQEMN
+755 EQKSN
-760 EYNGSGFMTNNKLK
+760 EYNGSGFVTNNKLK

-797 TINVPGKSNKKTN
+797 TINVPSKSTNKRN
-810 FDTNSFDKDNIYNKN
+810 FEANSFDKDNINNKN
-825 FLQEKVVK
+825 FLQEKVLK
-833 ITKKPKGNKINNSED
+833 ITKKPKGNQINNSED
-848 NENNLIVSSL
+848 NENNLIVPSL

>member
-18 SSLKLLLEALA
+18 RSLKLLLEALA
-29 KKQIEHNI
+29 KKQMEHNI

-58 NNLDK
+58 NNIDK
-63 TETNNN
+63 TETNIN
-69 NENNNENNIEKIWIE
+69 NENNKENDIENNFEKIWME

-101 LEEQNSFINELK
+101 LEEQNNFINELK

-120 KNNETLVKE
+120 KNNETLIKE

-142 KEREKKEKQNKEK
+142 KEDHKEKEK

-160 KDNNKI
+160 KDTNEI
-166 NKEEDKK
+166 N
-173 ETEKEKEKEET
+173 KEKEK
-184 NKETKEKKEIV
+184 KEIEKVENDKDTKEKKEIIQ
-195 KKPENKDNNKD
+195 KPENKDIKKEE
-206 NEKQNENINNINE
+206 EKQNENININE
-219 VINKPP
+219 EIKKPK
-225 IKEEIIINEPIN
+225 IKEDIIINEPTN
-237 TESKTINI
+237 TESKIINI

-264 NQLSQLEEKI
+264 KQLSQLEEKI
-274 NSINDRLDEIEENT
+274 NSINERLEEIEENT

-301 ISKLKEKFKNFE
+301 ISKLKDKFKNFE
-313 KKYNSKTQIPT
+313 KKYNSKTQLPT
-324 LVPETTNLQEEKNIE
+324 PAPETTVPQEEKNIE
-339 EPNNNDDRINNLEN
+339 EPNDNDDRINTLEN

-367 QKLNEVKKRKSDD
+367 QKLNEFKKRKSNED
-380 NLIKDLNSQKEKL
+380 LIKDLNSQKEKL

-405 TLKNKDEEL
+405 TLRNKDEEL

-420 LMTFPEIKKINEKI
+420 LMTFSELKKINDKI
-434 KIIQQELE
+434 KAIEQELE
-442 GSATKEDSKR
+442 GSSTKEDTKH
-452 ILEELDKL
+452 ILEELDKFH
-460 NQELNKYK
+460 QELNKYK
-468 SFTASQKEVNNK
+468 SIISNQKEMNIK
-480 SREDMLRLKEAFDE
+480 TREDMLRLKEEFDE
-494 LKQDFS
+494 IKQDFS
-500 SLNNLLEKNSLNK
+500 SLNNLLENNSLNK

-533 DIKLI
+533 DMKLI

-578 VEDLMSKGGN
+578 VEDLMSKSGN
-588 LVNTNKSLDTQEIIR
+588 LVSSNKSLDTQEIIK

-615 MKKLETENEKE
+615 MKKLENESEKE

-653 GDIKENNVYLP
+653 GDIKENNIYLP

-706 ENEKRYQIQNDS
+706 ENDKRYQIQNDS

-731 QITISETNLENKYN
+731 QLTISETNLEHKFN
-745 NSRSNNKTID
+745 NSKSINKTID
-755 EQEMN
+755 EQKSN
-760 EYNGSGFMTNNKLK
+760 EYNGSGFVTNNKLK

-797 TINVPGKSNKKTN
+797 TINVPSKSTNKRN
-810 FDTNSFDKDNIYNKN
+810 FEANSFDKDNINNKN
-825 FLQEKVVK
+825 FLQEKVLK
-833 ITKKPKGNKINNSED
+833 ITKKPKGNQINNSED
-848 NENNLIVSSL
+848 NENNLIVPSL

>member
-18 SSLKLLLEALA
+18 RSLKLLLEALA
-29 KKQIEHNI
+29 KKQMEHNI

-58 NNLDK
+58 NNIDK
-63 TETNNN
+63 TETNIN
-69 NENNNENNIEKIWIE
+69 NENNKENDIENNFEKILME

-101 LEEQNSFINELK
+101 LEEQNNFINELK

-120 KNNETLVKE
+120 KNNETLIKE

-142 KEREKKEKQNKEK
+142 KEEHKEKEK

-160 KDNNKI
+160 KDTNEI
-166 NKEEDKK
+166 NKEEEKK
-173 ETEKEKEKEET
+173 EIEKVENDKD
-184 NKETKEKKEIV
+184 TKEKKEIIQ
-195 KKPENKDNNKD
+195 KPENKDIKKEE
-206 NEKQNENINNINE
+206 EKQNENTNINE
-219 VINKPP
+219 EIKKPK
-225 IKEEIIINEPIN
+225 IKEDIIINEPTN
-237 TESKTINI
+237 TESKIINI

-264 NQLSQLEEKI
+264 KQLSQLEEKI
-274 NSINDRLDEIEENT
+274 NSINERLEEIEENT

-301 ISKLKEKFKNFE
+301 ISKLKDKFKNFE
-313 KKYNSKTQIPT
+313 KKYNSKTQLPT
-324 LVPETTNLQEEKNIE
+324 PAPETTVPQEDKNIE
-339 EPNNNDDRINNLEN
+339 ELNDNNDRINTLEN

-367 QKLNEVKKRKSDD
+367 QKLNEFKKRKSNED
-380 NLIKDLNSQKEKL
+380 LIKDLNSQKEKL

-405 TLKNKDEEL
+405 TLRNKDEEL

-420 LMTFPEIKKINEKI
+420 LMTFPELKKINDKI
-434 KIIQQELE
+434 KAIEQELE
-442 GSATKEDSKR
+442 GSATKEDTKH
-452 ILEELDKL
+452 ILEELDKF

-468 SFTASQKEVNNK
+468 SIISNQKEMNIK
-480 SREDMLRLKEAFDE
+480 TREDMLRLKEEFDE
-494 LKQDFS
+494 IKQDFS
-500 SLNNLLEKNSLNK
+500 SLNNLLENNSLNK

-533 DIKLI
+533 DMKLI

-578 VEDLMSKGGN
+578 VEDLMSKSGS
-588 LVNTNKSLDTQEIIR
+588 LVSSNKSLDTQEIIK

-615 MKKLETENEKE
+615 MKKLENESEKE

-653 GDIKENNVYLP
+653 GDIKENNIYLP

-706 ENEKRYQIQNDS
+706 ENDKRYQIQNDS

-731 QITISETNLENKYN
+731 QLTISETNLEHKFN
-745 NSRSNNKTID
+745 NSKSINKTID
-755 EQEMN
+755 EQKSN
-760 EYNGSGFMTNNKLK
+760 EYNGSGFVTNNKLK

-797 TINVPGKSNKKTN
+797 TINVPSKSTNKRN
-810 FDTNSFDKDNIYNKN
+810 FEANSFDKDNINNKN
-825 FLQEKVVK
+825 FLQEKVLK
-833 ITKKPKGNKINNSED
+833 ITKKPKGNQINNSED
-848 NENNLIVSSL
+848 NENNLIVPSL

>member
-18 SSLKLLLEALA
+18 RSLKLLLEALA
-29 KKQIEHNI
+29 KKQMEHNI

-58 NNLDK
+58 NNIDK
-63 TETNNN
+63 TETNIN
-69 NENNNENNIEKIWIE
+69 NENNKENDIENNFEKIWME

-89 GLIKVFIESQKK
+89 GLIKVFIESQNK
-101 LEEQNSFINELK
+101 LEEQNNFINELK

-120 KNNETLVKE
+120 KNNETLIKE

-142 KEREKKEKQNKEK
+142 KEDHKEKEK

-160 KDNNKI
+160 KDSNEI
-166 NKEEDKK
+166 NKEEEKK
-173 ETEKEKEKEET
+173 EIEKVENDKD
-184 NKETKEKKEIV
+184 TKEKKEIIQ
-195 KKPENKDNNKD
+195 KPENKDIKKEE
-206 NEKQNENINNINE
+206 EKQNENININE
-219 VINKPP
+219 EIKKPK
-225 IKEEIIINEPIN
+225 IKEDIIINEPTN
-237 TESKTINI
+237 TESKIINI

-274 NSINDRLDEIEENT
+274 NSINERLEEIEENT

-301 ISKLKEKFKNFE
+301 ISKLKDKFKNFE
-313 KKYNSKTQIPT
+313 KKYNSKTQLPT
-324 LVPETTNLQEEKNIE
+324 PAPETTVPQEEKNIE
-339 EPNNNDDRINNLEN
+339 EPNDNDDRINTLEN

-367 QKLNEVKKRKSDD
+367 QKLNEFKKRKSNED
-380 NLIKDLNSQKEKL
+380 LIKDLNSQKEKL

-405 TLKNKDEEL
+405 TLRNKDEEL

-420 LMTFPEIKKINEKI
+420 LMKFPELKKINDKI
-434 KIIQQELE
+434 KAIEQELE
-442 GSATKEDSKR
+442 GSATKEDTKH
-452 ILEELDKL
+452 ILEELDKF

-468 SFTASQKEVNNK
+468 SIISNQKEMNIK
-480 SREDMLRLKEAFDE
+480 TREDMLRLKEEFDE
-494 LKQDFS
+494 IKQDFS
-500 SLNNLLEKNSLNK
+500 SLNNLLENNSLNK

-533 DIKLI
+533 DMKLI

-578 VEDLMSKGGN
+578 VEDLMSKSGS
-588 LVNTNKSLDTQEIIR
+588 LVSSNKSLDTQEIIK

-615 MKKLETENEKE
+615 MKKLENESEKE

-653 GDIKENNVYLP
+653 GDIKENNIYLP

-706 ENEKRYQIQNDS
+706 ENDKRHQIQNDS

-731 QITISETNLENKYN
+731 QLTISETNLEHKFN
-745 NSRSNNKTID
+745 NSKSINKTID
-755 EQEMN
+755 EQKSN
-760 EYNGSGFMTNNKLK
+760 EYNGSGFVTNNKLK

-797 TINVPGKSNKKTN
+797 TINVPSKSTNKRN
-810 FDTNSFDKDNIYNKN
+810 FEANSFDKDNINNKN

-833 ITKKPKGNKINNSED
+833 ITKKPKGNQINNSED
-848 NENNLIVSSL
+848 NENNLIVPSL

>member
-18 SSLKLLLEALA
+18 RSLKLLLEALA
-29 KKQIEHNI
+29 KKQMEHNI

-58 NNLDK
+58 NNIDK
-63 TETNNN
+63 TETNIN
-69 NENNNENNIEKIWIE
+69 NENNKENDIENNFEKIWME

-101 LEEQNSFINELK
+101 LEEKNNFINELK

-120 KNNETLVKE
+120 KNNETLIKE

-142 KEREKKEKQNKEK
+142 KEDHKEKEK

-160 KDNNKI
+160 KDTNEI
-166 NKEEDKK
+166 N
-173 ETEKEKEKEET
+173 KEKEK
-184 NKETKEKKEIV
+184 KEIEKVENDKDTKEKKEIIQ
-195 KKPENKDNNKD
+195 KPENKDIKKEE
-206 NEKQNENINNINE
+206 EKQNENININE
-219 VINKPP
+219 EIKKPK
-225 IKEEIIINEPIN
+225 IKEDIIINEPTN
-237 TESKTINI
+237 TESKIINI

-274 NSINDRLDEIEENT
+274 NSINERLEEIEENT

-301 ISKLKEKFKNFE
+301 ISKLKDKFKNFE
-313 KKYNSKTQIPT
+313 KKYNSKTQLPT
-324 LVPETTNLQEEKNIE
+324 PAPETTVPQEEKNIE
-339 EPNNNDDRINNLEN
+339 ELNDNNDRINTLEN

-367 QKLNEVKKRKSDD
+367 QKLNEFKKRKSNED
-380 NLIKDLNSQKEKL
+380 LIKDLNSQKEKL

-405 TLKNKDEEL
+405 TLRNKDEEL

-420 LMTFPEIKKINEKI
+420 LMTFSELKKINDKI
-434 KIIQQELE
+434 KAIEQELE
-442 GSATKEDSKR
+442 GSATKEDTKH
-452 ILEELDKL
+452 ILEELDKF

-468 SFTASQKEVNNK
+468 SIISNQKEMNIK
-480 SREDMLRLKEAFDE
+480 TREDMLRLKEEFDE
-494 LKQDFS
+494 IKQDFS
-500 SLNNLLEKNSLNK
+500 SLNNLLENNSLNK

-533 DIKLI
+533 DMKLI

-578 VEDLMSKGGN
+578 VEDLMSKSGS
-588 LVNTNKSLDTQEIIR
+588 LVSSNKSLDTQEIIK

-615 MKKLETENEKE
+615 MKKLENESEKE

-653 GDIKENNVYLP
+653 GDIKENNIYLP

-706 ENEKRYQIQNDS
+706 ENDKRYQIQNDS

-731 QITISETNLENKYN
+731 QLTISETNLEHKFN
-745 NSRSNNKTID
+745 NSKSINKTID
-755 EQEMN
+755 EQKSN
-760 EYNGSGFMTNNKLK
+760 EYNGSGFVTNNKLK

-797 TINVPGKSNKKTN
+797 TINVPSKSTNKRN
-810 FDTNSFDKDNIYNKN
+810 FEANSFDKDNINNKN
-825 FLQEKVVK
+825 FLQEKVLK
-833 ITKKPKGNKINNSED
+833 ITKKPKGNQINNSED
-848 NENNLIVSSL
+848 NENNLIVPSL

>member
-18 SSLKLLLEALA
+18 RSLKLLLEALA
-29 KKQIEHNI
+29 KKQMEHNI

-58 NNLDK
+58 NNIDK
-63 TETNNN
+63 TETNIN
-69 NENNNENNIEKIWIE
+69 NENNKENDIENNFEKIWME

-101 LEEQNSFINELK
+101 LEEQNNFINELK
-113 NKIDSLE
+113 NKIDFLE
-120 KNNETLVKE
+120 KNNEILIKE

-142 KEREKKEKQNKEK
+142 KEDHKEKEK

-160 KDNNKI
+160 NDTNEI
-166 NKEEDKK
+166 N
-173 ETEKEKEKEET
+173 KEKEK
-184 NKETKEKKEIV
+184 KEIEKVENDKDTKEKKEIIQ
-195 KKPENKDNNKD
+195 KPENKDIKKED
-206 NEKQNENINNINE
+206 EKQNENININE
-219 VINKPP
+219 EIKKPK
-225 IKEEIIINEPIN
+225 IKEDIIINEPTN
-237 TESKTINI
+237 TESKIINI

-274 NSINDRLDEIEENT
+274 NSINERLEEIEENT

-301 ISKLKEKFKNFE
+301 ISKLKDKFKNFE
-313 KKYNSKTQIPT
+313 KKYNSKTQLPT
-324 LVPETTNLQEEKNIE
+324 PAPETTVPQEEKNIE
-339 EPNNNDDRINNLEN
+339 ELNDNNDRINTLEN

-367 QKLNEVKKRKSDD
+367 QKLNEFKKRKSNED
-380 NLIKDLNSQKEKL
+380 LIKDLNSQKEKL

-405 TLKNKDEEL
+405 TLRNKDEEL

-420 LMTFPEIKKINEKI
+420 LMTFPELKKINDKI
-434 KIIQQELE
+434 KAIEQELE
-442 GSATKEDSKR
+442 GSATKEDTKH
-452 ILEELDKL
+452 ILEELDKF

-468 SFTASQKEVNNK
+468 SIISNQKEMNIK
-480 SREDMLRLKEAFDE
+480 TKEDMLRLKEEFDE
-494 LKQDFS
+494 IKQDFS
-500 SLNNLLEKNSLNK
+500 SLNNLLENNSLNK

-533 DIKLI
+533 DMKLI

-578 VEDLMSKGGN
+578 VEDLMSKSGS
-588 LVNTNKSLDTQEIIR
+588 LVSSNKSLDTQEIIK

-615 MKKLETENEKE
+615 MKKLENESEKE

-653 GDIKENNVYLP
+653 GDIKENNIYLP

-706 ENEKRYQIQNDS
+706 ENDKRYQIQNDS

-731 QITISETNLENKYN
+731 QLTFSETNLEHKFN
-745 NSRSNNKTID
+745 NSKSINKTID
-755 EQEMN
+755 EQKSN
-760 EYNGSGFMTNNKLK
+760 EYNGSGFVTNNKLK

-797 TINVPGKSNKKTN
+797 TINVPSKSTNKRN
-810 FDTNSFDKDNIYNKN
+810 FEANSFDKDNINNKN
-825 FLQEKVVK
+825 LLQEKVLK
-833 ITKKPKGNKINNSED
+833 ITKKPKGNQINNSED
-848 NENNLIVSSL
+848 NENNLIVPSL

>member
-18 SSLKLLLEALA
+18 RSLKLLLEALA
-29 KKQIEHNI
+29 KKQMEHNI

-58 NNLDK
+58 NNIDK
-63 TETNNN
+63 TETNIN
-69 NENNNENNIEKIWIE
+69 NENNKENDIENNFEKIWME

-101 LEEQNSFINELK
+101 LEEKNNFINELK

-120 KNNETLVKE
+120 KNNETLIKE

-142 KEREKKEKQNKEK
+142 KEDHKEKEK

-160 KDNNKI
+160 KDSNEI
-166 NKEEDKK
+166 NKEEEKK
-173 ETEKEKEKEET
+173 EIEKVENDKD
-184 NKETKEKKEIV
+184 TKEKKEIIQ
-195 KKPENKDNNKD
+195 KPENKDIKKEE
-206 NEKQNENINNINE
+206 EKQNENTNINE
-219 VINKPP
+219 EIKKPK
-225 IKEEIIINEPIN
+225 IKEDIIINEPTN
-237 TESKTINI
+237 TESKIINI

-274 NSINDRLDEIEENT
+274 NSINERLEEIEENT

-301 ISKLKEKFKNFE
+301 ISKLKDKFKNFE
-313 KKYNSKTQIPT
+313 KKYNSKTQLPT
-324 LVPETTNLQEEKNIE
+324 PAPETTVPQEDKNIE
-339 EPNNNDDRINNLEN
+339 ELNDNNDRINTLEN

-367 QKLNEVKKRKSDD
+367 QKLNEFKKRKSNED
-380 NLIKDLNSQKEKL
+380 LIKDLNSQKEKL

-405 TLKNKDEEL
+405 TLRNKDEEL

-420 LMTFPEIKKINEKI
+420 LMTFPELKKVNDKI
-434 KIIQQELE
+434 KAMEQELE
-442 GSATKEDSKR
+442 GSATKEDTKH
-452 ILEELDKL
+452 ILEELDKF

-468 SFTASQKEVNNK
+468 SIISNQKEMNIK
-480 SREDMLRLKEAFDE
+480 TREDMLRLKEEFDE
-494 LKQDFS
+494 IKQDFS
-500 SLNNLLEKNSLNK
+500 SLNNLLENNSLNK

-533 DIKLI
+533 DMKLI

-568 INEFNKLKKN
+568 ISEFNKLKKN
-578 VEDLMSKGGN
+578 VEDLMSKSGS
-588 LVNTNKSLDTQEIIR
+588 LVSSNKSLDTQEIIK

-615 MKKLETENEKE
+615 MKKLENESEKE

-653 GDIKENNVYLP
+653 GDIKENNIYLP

-706 ENEKRYQIQNDS
+706 ENDKRYQIQNDS

-731 QITISETNLENKYN
+731 QLTISETNLEHKFN
-745 NSRSNNKTID
+745 NSKSINKTID
-755 EQEMN
+755 EQKSN
-760 EYNGSGFMTNNKLK
+760 EYNGSGFVTNNKLK

-797 TINVPGKSNKKTN
+797 TINVPSKSTNKRN
-810 FDTNSFDKDNIYNKN
+810 FEANSFDKDNINNKN
-825 FLQEKVVK
+825 LLQEKVVK
-833 ITKKPKGNKINNSED
+833 ITKKPKGNQINNSED
-848 NENNLIVSSL
+848 NENNLIVPSL

>member
-18 SSLKLLLEALA
+18 RSLKLLLEALA
-29 KKQIEHNI
+29 KKQMEHNI

-58 NNLDK
+58 NNIDK
-63 TETNNN
+63 TETNIN
-69 NENNNENNIEKIWIE
+69 NENNKENDIENNFEKIWME

-101 LEEQNSFINELK
+101 LEEQNNFINELK

-120 KNNETLVKE
+120 KNNETLIKE

-142 KEREKKEKQNKEK
+142 KEDHKEKEK
-155 EKEII
+155 EKEI
-160 KDNNKI
+160 KDTNEI
-166 NKEEDKK
+166 NKEEEKK
-173 ETEKEKEKEET
+173 EIEKVENDKD
-184 NKETKEKKEIV
+184 TKEKKEIIQ
-195 KKPENKDNNKD
+195 KPENKDIKKEE
-206 NEKQNENINNINE
+206 EKQNENTNINE
-219 VINKPP
+219 EIKKPK
-225 IKEEIIINEPIN
+225 IKEDIIINEPTN
-237 TESKTINI
+237 TESKIINI

-274 NSINDRLDEIEENT
+274 NSINERLEEIEENT

-301 ISKLKEKFKNFE
+301 ISKLKDKFKNFE
-313 KKYNSKTQIPT
+313 KKYNSKTQLLTPA
-324 LVPETTNLQEEKNIE
+324 PETTVPQEEKNIE
-339 EPNNNDDRINNLEN
+339 EPNDNDDRINTLEN

-367 QKLNEVKKRKSDD
+367 QKLNEFKKRKSNED
-380 NLIKDLNSQKEKL
+380 LIKDLNSQKEKL

-405 TLKNKDEEL
+405 TLRNKDEEL

-420 LMTFPEIKKINEKI
+420 LMTFPELKKINDKI
-434 KIIQQELE
+434 KAIEQELE
-442 GSATKEDSKR
+442 GSATKEDTKH
-452 ILEELDKL
+452 ILEELDKF

-468 SFTASQKEVNNK
+468 SIISNQKEMNIK
-480 SREDMLRLKEAFDE
+480 TREDMLRLKEEFDE
-494 LKQDFS
+494 IKQDFS
-500 SLNNLLEKNSLNK
+500 SLNNLLENNSLNK

-533 DIKLI
+533 DMKLI

-578 VEDLMSKGGN
+578 VEDLMSKSGS
-588 LVNTNKSLDTQEIIR
+588 LVSSNKSLDTQEIIK

-615 MKKLETENEKE
+615 MKKLENESEKE

-653 GDIKENNVYLP
+653 GDIKENNIYLP

-706 ENEKRYQIQNDS
+706 ENDKRYQIQNDS

-731 QITISETNLENKYN
+731 QLTISETNLEHKFN
-745 NSRSNNKTID
+745 NSKSINKTID
-755 EQEMN
+755 EQKSN
-760 EYNGSGFMTNNKLK
+760 EYNGSGFVTNNKLK

-797 TINVPGKSNKKTN
+797 TINVPSKSTNKRN
-810 FDTNSFDKDNIYNKN
+810 FEANSFDKDNINNKN
-825 FLQEKVVK
+825 FLQEKVLK
-833 ITKKPKGNKINNSED
+833 ITKKPKGNQINNSEE
-848 NENNLIVSSL
+848 NENNLIVPSL

>member
-18 SSLKLLLEALA
+18 RSLKLLLEALA
-29 KKQIEHNI
+29 KKQMEHNI

-58 NNLDK
+58 NNIDK
-63 TETNNN
+63 TETNIN
-69 NENNNENNIEKIWIE
+69 NENNKENDIENNFEKIWME

-101 LEEQNSFINELK
+101 LEEKNNFINELK

-120 KNNETLVKE
+120 KNNETLIKE

-142 KEREKKEKQNKEK
+142 KEDHKEKEK

-160 KDNNKI
+160 KDSNEI
-166 NKEEDKK
+166 NKEEEKK
-173 ETEKEKEKEET
+173 EIEKVENDK
-184 NKETKEKKEIV
+184 NTKEKKEIIQ
-195 KKPENKDNNKD
+195 KPENKDIKKEE
-206 NEKQNENINNINE
+206 EKQNENININE
-219 VINKPP
+219 EIKKPK
-225 IKEEIIINEPIN
+225 IKEDIIINEPTN
-237 TESKTINI
+237 TESKIINI

-274 NSINDRLDEIEENT
+274 NSINERLEEIEENT

-301 ISKLKEKFKNFE
+301 ISKLKDKFKNFE
-313 KKYNSKTQIPT
+313 KKYNSKTQLPT
-324 LVPETTNLQEEKNIE
+324 PAPETTVPQEEKNIE
-339 EPNNNDDRINNLEN
+339 EPNDNDDRINTLEN

-367 QKLNEVKKRKSDD
+367 QKLNEFKKRKSNED
-380 NLIKDLNSQKEKL
+380 LIKDLNSQKEKL

-405 TLKNKDEEL
+405 TLRNKDEEL

-420 LMTFPEIKKINEKI
+420 LMTFPELKKVNDKI
-434 KIIQQELE
+434 KAMEQELE
-442 GSATKEDSKR
+442 GSATKEDTKH
-452 ILEELDKL
+452 ILEELDKF

-468 SFTASQKEVNNK
+468 SIISNQKEMNIK
-480 SREDMLRLKEAFDE
+480 TREDMLRLKEEFDE
-494 LKQDFS
+494 IKQDFS
-500 SLNNLLEKNSLNK
+500 SLNNLLENNSLNK

-533 DIKLI
+533 DMKLI

-578 VEDLMSKGGN
+578 VEDLMSKSGN
-588 LVNTNKSLDTQEIIR
+588 LVSSNKSLDTQEIIK

-615 MKKLETENEKE
+615 MKKLENESEKE

-653 GDIKENNVYLP
+653 GDIKENNIYLP

-706 ENEKRYQIQNDS
+706 ENDKRYQIQNDS

-731 QITISETNLENKYN
+731 QLTISETNLEHKFN
-745 NSRSNNKTID
+745 NSKSINKTID
-755 EQEMN
+755 EQKSN
-760 EYNGSGFMTNNKLK
+760 EYNGSGFVTNNKLK

-784 KSLKNLGNDKNVM
+784 KSLKNLGNDKIVM
-797 TINVPGKSNKKTN
+797 TINVPSKSTNKRN
-810 FDTNSFDKDNIYNKN
+810 FEANSFDKDNINNKN
-825 FLQEKVVK
+825 FLQEKVLK
-833 ITKKPKGNKINNSED
+833 ITKKPKGNQINNSED
-848 NENNLIVSSL
+848 NENNLIVPSL